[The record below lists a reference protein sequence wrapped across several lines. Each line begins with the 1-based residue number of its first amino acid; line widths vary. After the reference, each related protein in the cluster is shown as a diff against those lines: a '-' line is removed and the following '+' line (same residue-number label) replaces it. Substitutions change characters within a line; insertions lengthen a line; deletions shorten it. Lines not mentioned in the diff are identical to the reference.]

1 MKQKSDTASI
11 FFFHTKIPEPV
22 TRRQETASA
31 SFVSLYPMKTR
42 LLFLLLG
49 SSAFAADPNVKPD
62 AVAGNEAVKK
72 IMETRPGRGVM
83 RDDTPPTPPEEA
95 LKKFKTRSDVVID
108 LMAAEPV
115 VEQPLY
121 VSWDSKGRMWVVQYR
136 QYQFPAG
143 LKIISYDQHLRAKFD
158 NVPLPPPRGEK
169 GADKITVFEDT
180 DGDGF
185 FDKHEDVIT
194 GLNIASAAL
203 HGMGRIWVLNPPYLL
218 SYADADF
225 DAKPDSDTPEV
236 ELSGFGLEDTHSVAT
251 NLQWGMDGWLYGANG
266 STTTGNVSSAYTKN
280 VKWEGQCIW
289 RYHPKK
295 KTFEIYAEG
304 GGNTFSLDFD
314 SKGRLFSGTNGATR
328 GMHYE
333 QGSYGIKG
341 WGKHGPLTNPYA
353 FGWFEHMQH
362 QGDNKRFPQAFT
374 VYEGGLLGSA
384 YEGKII
390 APNALQNLVY
400 VSERI
405 ADGSTF
411 RTKDEENLLSTP
423 DRWFRPVWAG
433 VGPDG
438 GFYMADWYDTRLSH
452 VSPIDDWHKTS
463 GRIYRVRP
471 AAGAPKLKPFDL
483 SKASGDELLSYLSH
497 PNEWFRKQAVLE
509 IGWRNLQ
516 DLVPALKKMAIND
529 KEPHALEAVWAL
541 DGLHALP
548 LEGCLELLSH
558 SGDAYVRRWAFKAIG
573 EGDWDGTNPS
583 LEIAEWVKEEKNIE
597 VRAQILATAKR
608 LPVQPALQL
617 LWAGDTED
625 ASGHL
630 PLLAWWALESKA
642 EKERAA
648 VFAFLKSDTAFLKTS
663 LFRDNLA
670 EKLSKRYALAGGE
683 ENFQSCADLLAL
695 TNDEALRGKFIAGI
709 ASAFEGAEMPK
720 LPESLTKALND
731 YMAKQSG
738 GDLTLALRSG
748 SADALKSALKLLE
761 DKKASNTARIG
772 IAKTL
777 AELGKQEAVMPV
789 VNILKATNPPGLK
802 RGILQAAA
810 KFDDKRIPEALLLGW
825 EGQIA
830 GDKALR
836 EDALRVMAGRKE
848 WAQILVSFVN
858 EWKVPTKHFTVDIVR
873 QLSLHKDPEIDAAI
887 DKHWKGLL
895 ATGPTPEKKKES
907 ERIKAVLKTGL
918 GDADKGKVQF
928 MGRCFICHKLFGE
941 GGQIG
946 PELTGYDRSN
956 ADFWLD
962 NLFMPSMEIREGF
975 GAYIVKTKSGQILTG
990 LMDAQ
995 DAKGIVIKD
1004 MANNKTALKQTDIE
1018 SMTASPIS
1026 LMPEGLTT
1034 GMSDADLKDFFAYL
1048 MKK

>member
-1 MKQKSDTASI
+1 MLRVPFVLFVLSVPAFAQNVKSD
-11 FFFHTKIPEPV
+11 
-22 TRRQETASA
+22 
-31 SFVSLYPMKTR
+31 
-42 LLFLLLG
+42 
-49 SSAFAADPNVKPD
+49 D
-62 AVAGNEAVKK
+62 VAGNEAVRK
-72 IMETRPGRGVM
+72 IIETRPGRGVM
-83 RDDTPPTPPEEA
+83 RDDTPPTPAAEA
-95 LKKFKTRSDVVID
+95 VKKFKLRSDVAID
-108 LMAAEPV
+108 LMASEPV

-121 VSWDSKGRMWVVQYR
+121 VSWDSKGRMWVTMYR

-143 LKIISYDQHLRAKFD
+143 LKIVSYDQHLRAKFD
-158 NVPLPPPRGEK
+158 KVPLPPPRGEK

-218 SYADADF
+218 SYPDADF
-225 DAKPDSDTPEV
+225 DAKPDGDPEV

-251 NLQWGMDGWLYGANG
+251 SLQWGMDGWLYGANG
-266 STTTGNVSSAYTKN
+266 STTTGNVSSANTKN

-353 FGWFEHMQH
+353 FGWFEHMKH
-362 QGDNKRFPQAFT
+362 EGDNKRFPQAFT
-374 VYEGGLLGSA
+374 IYEGGLLGSA

-390 APNALQNLVY
+390 APNALHNLVY
-400 VSERI
+400 VSERLP
-405 ADGSTF
+405 DGSTF
-411 RTKDEENLLSTP
+411 RTKDEEQLITTP

-452 VSPIDDWHKTS
+452 VSPVDDWHKTS

-471 AAGAPKLKPFDL
+471 SSGAPKLKPFDL
-483 SKASGDELLSYLSH
+483 SKASGEELLGYLNH
-497 PNEWFRKQAVLE
+497 ANEWFRKQAVLE
-509 IGWRNLQ
+509 IGWRSMKELQ
-516 DLVPALKKMAIND
+516 KPLLEAFRKDGTPNALESIW
-529 KEPHALEAVWAL
+529 ALEAIANDEARKGGDNDL
-541 DGLHALP
+541 MS
-548 LEGCLELLSH
+548 ELMVRGSVH
-558 SGDAYVRRWAFKAIG
+558 PDIYVRRWIAKMIG
-573 EGDWDGTNPS
+573 ESETPQGGKANYALTLLVQNS
-583 LEIAEWVKEEKNIE
+583 KEHE
-597 VRAQILATAKR
+597 VRAQLLASAKR
-608 LPVQPALQL
+608 MSAKLSLPL
-617 LWAGDTED
+617 LKVGDAED
-625 ASGHL
+625 ISGHL

-642 EKERAA
+642 EKEREA
-648 VFAFLKSDTAFLKTS
+648 VFTFLKADPAFLQTK
-663 LFRDNLA
+663 LFREHLA
-670 EKLSKRYALAGGE
+670 EKLAKRYALAGGE
-683 ENFQSCADLLAL
+683 ENLNSCADLLAL
-695 TNDEALRGKFIAGI
+695 TNDETLRSKFIAGI

-748 SADALKSALKLLE
+748 NADALKNALKLLA
-761 DKKASNTARIG
+761 DAKATNTARIA

-777 AELGKQEAVMPV
+777 AELGKQEAVMPMV
-789 VNILKATNPPGLK
+789 AILKSSAAPSLK
-802 RGILQAAA
+802 RGMLQAAA
-810 KFDDKRIPEALLLGW
+810 KFDDKRLPEALLLGW

-848 WAQILVSFVN
+848 WAQILISFVN
-858 EWKVPTKHFTVDIVR
+858 EWKVPAKHFTIDIVR
-873 QLSLHKDPEIDAAI
+873 QLSLHKDAEIDAAI
-887 DKHWKGLL
+887 EKHWKGLL
-895 ATGPTPEKKKES
+895 ATGPTPEKKKEA

-918 GDADKGKVQF
+918 GDADKGKLQF
-928 MGRCFICHKLFGE
+928 TARCAVCHSLFGE
-941 GGQIG
+941 GGKIG

-962 NLFMPSMEIREGF
+962 NLFTPSLEIREGF
-975 GAYIVKTKSGQILTG
+975 GTYNVTTKGGQILTG

-995 DAKGIVIKD
+995 DAQGIILKD
-1004 MANNKTALKQTDIE
+1004 LAGNKTAIKQADIE
-1018 SMTASPIS
+1018 KLEASPIS
-1026 LMPEGLTT
+1026 LMPEGMTA

-1048 MKK
+1048 MRK

>member
-1 MKQKSDTASI
+1 MRS
-11 FFFHTKIPEPV
+11 
-22 TRRQETASA
+22 
-31 SFVSLYPMKTR
+31 
-42 LLFLLLG
+42 LLLTLCPLLSALG
-49 SSAFAADPNVKPD
+49 SIHAQNVQPD

-83 RDDTPPTPPEEA
+83 RDDTPPTPAAEA
-95 LKKFKTRSDVVID
+95 VKKFKLRSDVAID
-108 LMAAEPV
+108 LMASESV

-121 VSWDSKGRMWVVQYR
+121 VSWDSKGRMWVTMYR

-143 LKIISYDQHLRAKFD
+143 LKIVSYDQHLRAKFD
-158 NVPLPPPRGEK
+158 KVPLPPPRGEK

-218 SYADADF
+218 SYPDADF
-225 DAKPDSDTPEV
+225 DAKPDGDPEV

-251 NLQWGMDGWLYGANG
+251 SLQWGMDGWLYGANG
-266 STTTGNVSSAYTKN
+266 STTTGNVSSANTKN

-314 SKGRLFSGTNGATR
+314 SKGRVFSGTNGATR

-353 FGWFEHMQH
+353 FGWFEHMKH
-362 QGDNKRFPQAFT
+362 EGDNKRFPQAFT

-390 APNALQNLVY
+390 APNALHNLVY
-400 VSERI
+400 VSERLP
-405 ADGSTF
+405 DGSTF
-411 RTKDEENLLSTP
+411 RTKDEEQLMTTT

-452 VSPIDDWHKTS
+452 VSPVDDWHKTS

-471 AAGAPKLKPFDL
+471 ASGAPKLKPFDL
-483 SKASGDELLSYLSH
+483 SKASGEELLGYLSH
-497 PNEWFRKQAVLE
+497 SNEWFRKQAVLE

-516 DLVPALKKMAIND
+516 ELAPKLSQSLGSLESLWSLDALGAVKELPITSND
-529 KEPHALEAVWAL
+529 P
-541 DGLHALP
+541 
-548 LEGCLELLSH
+548 
-558 SGDAYVRRWAFKAIG
+558 YMRRWAVRMIG
-573 EGDWDGTNPS
+573 EGHLGNADS
-583 LEIAEWVKEEKNIE
+583 LVRLARKEKHPE
-597 VRAQILATAKR
+597 VRAQILASAKR
-608 LPVQPALQL
+608 LPANTALPL
-617 LWAGDTED
+617 LWSGDAED
-625 ASGHL
+625 GSGHL
-630 PLLAWWALESKA
+630 PLLAWWALEAKA
-642 EKERAA
+642 EKERET
-648 VFAFLKSDTAFLKTS
+648 VFAFLKADTAFLATK
-663 LFRDNLA
+663 LFRDHLA
-670 EKLSKRYALAGGE
+670 EKLAKRYAMAGGE
-683 ENFQSCADLLAL
+683 ENFNSCADLLAL
-695 TNDEALRGKFIAGI
+695 TNDETLRGKFIAGI

-720 LPESLTKALND
+720 LPDSLTKALND

-738 GDLTLALRSG
+738 SDLTLALRSG
-748 SADALKSALKLLE
+748 NAEALKNALKLLS
-761 DKKASNTARIG
+761 DAKATNTARIA

-777 AELGKQEAVMPV
+777 AELGKQEAVMPMV
-789 VNILKATNPPGLK
+789 ALLKSSAAPSLK
-802 RGILQAAA
+802 RGMLQAAA
-810 KFDDKRIPEALLLGW
+810 KFDDKRLPEALLLGW

-830 GDKALR
+830 GDRALR

-848 WAQILVSFVN
+848 WAQILMNFVN
-858 EWKVPTKHFTVDIVR
+858 EWKVPAKHFTIDIVR
-873 QLSLHKDPEIDAAI
+873 QLSLHKDVEIDASI
-887 DKHWKGLL
+887 EKHWKGLL
-895 ATGPTPEKKKES
+895 ATGPTPEKKKEA
-907 ERIKAVLKTGL
+907 ERIKAVIKTGL
-918 GDADKGKVQF
+918 GDAEKGKLQF
-928 MGRCFICHKLFGE
+928 TARCAICHKLFGE
-941 GGQIG
+941 GGAIG
-946 PELTGYDRSN
+946 PELTGYDRTN

-962 NLFMPSMEIREGF
+962 NLFTPSLEIREGF
-975 GAYIVKTKSGQILTG
+975 GAYIVKTKGGQILSG

-995 DAKGIVIKD
+995 DANGIVIKD
-1004 MANNKTALKQTDIE
+1004 MAGNKTAIKQADIE
-1018 SMTASPIS
+1018 KLEASPIS
-1026 LMPEGLTT
+1026 LMPEGMTA
-1034 GMSDADLKDFFAYL
+1034 GISDADLKDFFAYL
-1048 MKK
+1048 MRK

>member
-1 MKQKSDTASI
+1 M
-11 FFFHTKIPEPV
+11 
-22 TRRQETASA
+22 R
-31 SFVSLYPMKTR
+31 SLLPI
-42 LLFLLLG
+42 LGLLG
-49 SSAFAADPNVKPD
+49 ALPALAVDPNVKPD
-62 AVAGNEAVKK
+62 DVAGNDAVKK
-72 IMETRPGRGVM
+72 IMETRAGRGVM
-83 RDDTPPTPPEEA
+83 RDDTPPTPPLEA
-95 LKKFKTRSDVVID
+95 VKKFKVRSDVTVD
-108 LMAAEPV
+108 LMGYEPV

-121 VSWDSKGRMWVVQYR
+121 ASWDSRGRMWVTMYR

-143 LKIISYDQHLRAKFD
+143 LKIVSYDQHLRAKFD
-158 NVPLPPPRGEK
+158 KVPLPPPRGEK
-169 GADKITVFEDT
+169 GADKITIFEDT

-225 DAKPDSDTPEV
+225 DAKPDNDMPEV

-251 NLQWGMDGWLYGANG
+251 SLMWGMDGWLYGANG
-266 STTTGNVSSAYTKN
+266 STTTGNVSSANTKN

-304 GGNTFSLDFD
+304 GGNTFSLDID

-353 FGWFEHMQH
+353 FGWFEHMRH
-362 QGDNKRFPQAFT
+362 EGDNKRFPQAFT

-384 YEGKII
+384 YEGRII

-400 VSERI
+400 VSERQP
-405 ADGSTF
+405 DGSTW
-411 RTKDEENLLSTP
+411 RTKDEENLMSTT

-438 GFYMADWYDTRLSH
+438 GFYMTDWYDTRLSH
-452 VSPIDDWHKTS
+452 VSPVDDWHKTS

-471 AAGAPKLKPFDL
+471 SSGAPKLKPFDL
-483 SKASGDELLSYLSH
+483 SKASGDELLGYLTH
-497 PNEWFRKQAVLE
+497 VNEWFRKQAVLE
-509 IGWRNLQ
+509 IGWRNLT
-516 DLVPALKKMAIND
+516 DLMPKLKAMPMTMD
-529 KEPHALEAVWAL
+529 TLWAL
-541 DGLHALP
+541 DALGAMDKPP
-548 LEGCLELLSH
+548 LPINNS
-558 SGDAYVRRWAFKAIG
+558 DPYIRRWAWKMAG
-573 EGDWDGTNPS
+573 EKVILPPLGDEKH
-583 LEIAEWVKEEKNIE
+583 LEVC
-597 VRAQILATAKR
+597 AQILATSKR
-608 LPVQPALQL
+608 LPSAGALFL
-617 LWAGDTED
+617 LRAGDIED
-625 ASGHL
+625 ESGHL
-630 PLLAWWALESKA
+630 PLLAWWALEAKA
-642 EKERAA
+642 EKEREA
-648 VFAFLKSDTAFLKTS
+648 VFTFLKADPEFLKTK
-663 LFRDNLA
+663 LFREHLA
-670 EKLSKRYALAGGE
+670 EKLAKRYALAGGE
-683 ENFQSCADLLAL
+683 ENFQSCADLLSL
-695 TNDEALRGKFIAGI
+695 TKNEELSGRFIAGI

-720 LPESLTKALND
+720 LPEALTKALND

-748 SADALKSALKLLE
+748 NEDALKKALKLLD
-761 DKKASNTARIG
+761 DKKATNTARIG

-777 AELGKQEAVMPV
+777 AELGKKEAVMPMV
-789 VNILKATNPPGLK
+789 GILKSTNPPTLK
-802 RGILQAAA
+802 RGILQAAG

-825 EGQIA
+825 EAQIA

-858 EWKVPTKHFTVDIVR
+858 EWKVPVKHFTVDIVR
-873 QLSLHKDPEIDAAI
+873 QLSQHKDPEIDAAI
-887 DKHWKGLL
+887 EKHWRGLL
-895 ATGPTPEKKKES
+895 VTGPTPEKKKEA
-907 ERIKAVLKTGL
+907 ERIKAVIKTGL
-918 GDADKGKVQF
+918 GDAAKGKIQF
-928 MGRCFICHKLFGE
+928 TARCAICHVLFAE
-941 GGQIG
+941 GGKIG
-946 PELTGYDRSN
+946 PDLTGYDRAN

-962 NLFMPSMEIREGF
+962 NLFTPSLEIREGF
-975 GAYIVKTKSGQILTG
+975 GAYIVKTKSGQILMG

-995 DAKGIVIKD
+995 DASGIVIKD
-1004 MANNKTALKQTDIE
+1004 MAGNKTAIKQADIE
-1018 SMTASPIS
+1018 KLEASPIS

-1034 GMSDADLKDFFAYL
+1034 GMSDADLKDFFGYL

>member
-1 MKQKSDTASI
+1 MRS
-11 FFFHTKIPEPV
+11 
-22 TRRQETASA
+22 
-31 SFVSLYPMKTR
+31 
-42 LLFLLLG
+42 LLLTLCPLLSALG
-49 SSAFAADPNVKPD
+49 SIHAQNVQPD

-83 RDDTPPTPPEEA
+83 RDDTPPTPAAEA
-95 LKKFKTRSDVVID
+95 VKKFKLRSDVAID
-108 LMAAEPV
+108 LMASESV

-121 VSWDSKGRMWVVQYR
+121 VSWDSKGRMWVTMYR

-143 LKIISYDQHLRAKFD
+143 LKIVSYDQHLRAKFD
-158 NVPLPPPRGEK
+158 KVPLPPPRGEK

-218 SYADADF
+218 SYPDADF
-225 DAKPDSDTPEV
+225 DAKPDGDPEV

-251 NLQWGMDGWLYGANG
+251 SLQWGMDGWLYGANG
-266 STTTGNVSSAYTKN
+266 STTTGNVSSANTKN

-314 SKGRLFSGTNGATR
+314 SKGRVFSGTNGATR

-353 FGWFEHMQH
+353 FGWFEHMKH
-362 QGDNKRFPQAFT
+362 EGDNKRFPQAFT

-390 APNALQNLVY
+390 APNALHNLVY
-400 VSERI
+400 VSERLP
-405 ADGSTF
+405 DGSTF
-411 RTKDEENLLSTP
+411 RTKDEEQLMTTT

-452 VSPIDDWHKTS
+452 VSPVDDWHKTS

-471 AAGAPKLKPFDL
+471 ASGAPKLKPFDL
-483 SKASGDELLSYLSH
+483 SKASGEELLGYLSH
-497 PNEWFRKQAVLE
+497 SNEWFRKQAVLE

-516 DLVPALKKMAIND
+516 ELAPKLSQSLGSLESLWSLDALGAVKELPITSND
-529 KEPHALEAVWAL
+529 P
-541 DGLHALP
+541 
-548 LEGCLELLSH
+548 
-558 SGDAYVRRWAFKAIG
+558 YMRRWAVRMIG
-573 EGDWDGTNPS
+573 EGHLGNADS
-583 LEIAEWVKEEKNIE
+583 LVRLARKEKHPE
-597 VRAQILATAKR
+597 VRAQILASAKR
-608 LPVQPALQL
+608 LPANTALPL
-617 LWAGDTED
+617 LWSGDAED
-625 ASGHL
+625 GSGHL
-630 PLLAWWALESKA
+630 PLLAWWALEAKA
-642 EKERAA
+642 EKERET
-648 VFAFLKSDTAFLKTS
+648 VFAFLKADTAFLATK
-663 LFRDNLA
+663 LFRDHLA
-670 EKLSKRYALAGGE
+670 EKLAKRYAMAGGE
-683 ENFQSCADLLAL
+683 ENFNSCADLLAL
-695 TNDEALRGKFIAGI
+695 TNDETLRGKFIAGI

-720 LPESLTKALND
+720 LPDSLTKALND

-738 GDLTLALRSG
+738 SDLTLALRSG
-748 SADALKSALKLLE
+748 NAEALKNALKLLS
-761 DKKASNTARIG
+761 DAKATNTARIA

-777 AELGKQEAVMPV
+777 AELGKQEAVMPMV
-789 VNILKATNPPGLK
+789 ALLKSSAAPSLK
-802 RGILQAAA
+802 RGMLQAAA
-810 KFDDKRIPEALLLGW
+810 KFDDKRLPEALLLGW

-830 GDKALR
+830 GDRALR

-848 WAQILVSFVN
+848 WAQFLMNFVN
-858 EWKVPTKHFTVDIVR
+858 EWKVPAKHFTIDIVR
-873 QLSLHKDPEIDAAI
+873 QLSLHKDVEIDASI
-887 DKHWKGLL
+887 EKHWKGLL
-895 ATGPTPEKKKES
+895 ATGPTPEKKKEA
-907 ERIKAVLKTGL
+907 ERIKAVIKTGL
-918 GDADKGKVQF
+918 GDAEKGKLQF
-928 MGRCFICHKLFGE
+928 TARCAICHKLFGE
-941 GGQIG
+941 GGAIG
-946 PELTGYDRSN
+946 PELTGYDRTN

-962 NLFMPSMEIREGF
+962 NLFTPSLEIREGF
-975 GAYIVKTKSGQILTG
+975 GAYIVKTKGGQILSG

-995 DAKGIVIKD
+995 DANGIVIKD
-1004 MANNKTALKQTDIE
+1004 MAGNKTAIKQADIE
-1018 SMTASPIS
+1018 KLEASPIS
-1026 LMPEGLTT
+1026 LMPEGMTA
-1034 GMSDADLKDFFAYL
+1034 GISDADLKDFFAYL
-1048 MKK
+1048 MRK

>member
-1 MKQKSDTASI
+1 MDSLPPFVLYA
-11 FFFHTKIPEPV
+11 V
-22 TRRQETASA
+22 MRRALFVLFALSTLPASA
-31 SFVSLYPMKTR
+31 QT
-42 LLFLLLG
+42 
-49 SSAFAADPNVKPD
+49 D
-62 AVAGNEAVKK
+62 VAGNEAVRK
-72 IMETRPGRGVM
+72 IIETRPGRGVM
-83 RDDTPPTPPEEA
+83 RDDTPPTAPQDA
-95 LKKFKTRSDVVID
+95 VKLFKTRSDVSID
-108 LMAAEPV
+108 LMAFEPD

-121 VSWDSKGRMWVVQYR
+121 VSWDSKGRMWVTQYR

-158 NVPLPPPRGEK
+158 KVPLPPPRGEK

-218 SYADADF
+218 SYPDADF
-225 DAKPDSDTPEV
+225 DAKPDGDPEV

-251 NLQWGMDGWLYGANG
+251 SLQWGMDGWLYGANG
-266 STTTGNVSSAYTKN
+266 STTTGNVSSANTKN

-353 FGWFEHMQH
+353 FGWFEHMRH
-362 QGDNKRFPQAFT
+362 EGDNKRFPQAFT
-374 VYEGGLLGSA
+374 IYEGGLLGSA

-390 APNALQNLVY
+390 APNALHNLVY
-400 VSERI
+400 VSERLP
-405 ADGSTF
+405 DGSTF
-411 RTKDEENLLSTP
+411 RTKDEEQLITNP

-452 VSPIDDWHKTS
+452 VSPVDDWHKTS

-471 AAGAPKLKPFDL
+471 ASGAPNLKPFDF
-483 SKASGDELLSYLSH
+483 SKASGEELLGYLSH
-497 PNEWFRKQAVLE
+497 QNEWFRKQAIHE
-509 IGWRNLQ
+509 IAWRNMTE
-516 DLVPALKKMAIND
+516 LVPKLKAM
-529 KEPHALEAVWAL
+529 PLTLETLWAL
-541 DGLHALP
+541 DALNAVEALP
-548 LEGCLELLSH
+548 INH
-558 SGDAYVRRWAFKAIG
+558 SDPYIRRWAWKMAG
-573 EGDWDGTNPS
+573 EKQILPPLG
-583 LEIAEWVKEEKNIE
+583 EEKHLE
-597 VRAQILATAKR
+597 VCAQILASAKK
-608 LPVQPALQL
+608 LPSEGALHL
-617 LWAGDTED
+617 LWAGDIQDE
-625 ASGHL
+625 SGHL
-630 PLLAWWALESKA
+630 PLLAWWALEAKA
-642 EKERAA
+642 EKERDT
-648 VFAFLKSDTAFLKTS
+648 VFKYFKADPAFLQTK
-663 LFRDNLA
+663 LFRDHLA
-670 EKLSKRYALAGGE
+670 EKLAKRYALAGGE
-683 ENFQSCADLLAL
+683 ENLNSCADLLAL
-695 TNDEALRGKFIAGI
+695 TNDETLRGKFIAGI

-720 LPESLTKALND
+720 LPDSLTKVLND

-748 SADALKSALKLLE
+748 NADALKKALKLLA
-761 DKKASNTARIG
+761 DTKATNTARIA

-777 AELGKQEAVMPV
+777 AELGKQEAVMPMV
-789 VNILKATNPPGLK
+789 AILKATNPPSLK

-836 EDALRVMAGRKE
+836 EDALRVLAGRKE

-858 EWKVPTKHFTVDIVR
+858 DWKVPVKHFTIDIVR
-873 QLSLHKDPEIDAAI
+873 QLSLHKDADIDAAI
-887 DKHWKGLL
+887 ENHWRGLL
-895 ATGPTPEKKKES
+895 VTGPTPEKKKEA
-907 ERIKAVLKTGL
+907 ERIKAVIKTGL
-918 GDADKGKVQF
+918 GDVAKGKIQF
-928 MGRCFICHKLFGE
+928 MARCAICHKLFDE

-946 PELTGYDRSN
+946 PDLTGYDRAN
-956 ADFWLD
+956 PDFWLD
-962 NLFMPSMEIREGF
+962 NMFTPSLEIREGF
-975 GAYIVKTKSGQILTG
+975 GAYIVKTKGGQILTG

-995 DAKGIVIKD
+995 DANGIVIKD
-1004 MANNKTALKQTDIE
+1004 MANNKTAVKQADIE
-1018 SMTASPIS
+1018 KMEASPIS

>member
-1 MKQKSDTASI
+1 
-11 FFFHTKIPEPV
+11 
-22 TRRQETASA
+22 
-31 SFVSLYPMKTR
+31 MKTR
-42 LLFLLLG
+42 FLFLLLG
-49 SSAFAADPNVKPD
+49 SSALAADPNVKPD

-72 IMETRPGRGVM
+72 IMETRAGRGVM

-121 VSWDSKGRMWVVQYR
+121 VSWDSKGRMWVTQYR

-158 NVPLPPPRGEK
+158 KVPLPPPRGEK

-266 STTTGNVSSAYTKN
+266 STTTGNVSSANTKN

-390 APNALQNLVY
+390 APNALHNLVY
-400 VSERI
+400 LSERI

-483 SKASGDELLSYLSH
+483 SKASGEELLGYLSH

-509 IGWRNLQ
+509 IGWRGLKELEPKLFDFLIKNDKDPKALEMLWAWDSLRQ
-516 DLVPALKKMAIND
+516 NGHSVIPIEPGVFQALKHD
-529 KEPHALEAVWAL
+529 DP
-541 DGLHALP
+541 
-548 LEGCLELLSH
+548 
-558 SGDAYVRRWAFKAIG
+558 YVRRWAVKMIG
-573 EGDWDGTNPS
+573 EGVTGAMGEA
-583 LEIAEWVKEEKNIE
+583 LFELVRKEDSIE
-597 VRAQILATAKR
+597 VKAQMLASAKR
-608 LPVQPALQL
+608 LSAEVGLPL
-617 LWAGDTED
+617 LWVVND
-625 ASGHL
+625 AKSMADEHL
-630 PLLAWWALESKA
+630 LLLAWWALESKA

-648 VFAFLKSDTAFLKTS
+648 VFSFLRDFKFSMKVKQRVGFAES
-663 LFRDNLA
+663 ALFRDNLA
-670 EKLSKRYALAGGE
+670 EKLAKRYALAGGE

-695 TNDEALRGKFIAGI
+695 TNDDALRGKFIAGI

-761 DKKASNTARIG
+761 DKKASSTARIA

-777 AELGKQEAVMPV
+777 AELGKQEAVMPM

-918 GDADKGKVQF
+918 GNAEKGKIQF
-928 MGRCFICHKLFGE
+928 MARCVICHKLFGE

-975 GAYIVKTKSGQILTG
+975 GAYIVKTKGGQILTG

>member
-1 MKQKSDTASI
+1 MKS
-11 FFFHTKIPEPV
+11 
-22 TRRQETASA
+22 
-31 SFVSLYPMKTR
+31 R
-42 LLFLLLG
+42 LLFLALG
-49 SSAFAADPNVKPD
+49 TSALAADPNPKAD
-62 AVAGNEAVKK
+62 DIAGNEAVKK

-83 RDDTPPTPPEEA
+83 RDDTPPTPAAEA
-95 LKKFKTRSDVVID
+95 VKKFKLRSDVAID
-108 LMAAEPV
+108 LMASEPD

-121 VSWDSKGRMWVVQYR
+121 VSWDSKGRMWVTMYR

-143 LKIISYDQHLRAKFD
+143 LKIVSYDQHLRAKFD
-158 NVPLPPPRGEK
+158 KVPLPPPRGEK

-218 SYADADF
+218 SYPDADF
-225 DAKPDSDTPEV
+225 DAKPDGDPEV

-251 NLQWGMDGWLYGANG
+251 SLQWGMDGWLYGANG
-266 STTTGNVSSAYTKN
+266 STTTGNVSSANTKN

-353 FGWFEHMQH
+353 FGWFEHMKH
-362 QGDNKRFPQAFT
+362 EGDNKRFPQAFT

-390 APNALQNLVY
+390 APNALHNLVY
-400 VSERI
+400 VSERLP
-405 ADGSTF
+405 DGSTF
-411 RTKDEENLLSTP
+411 RTKDEEQLITTP

-438 GFYMADWYDTRLSH
+438 GFYIADWYDTRLSH
-452 VSPIDDWHKTS
+452 VSPVDDWHKTS

-483 SKASGDELLSYLSH
+483 SKASDEELIGYLSH
-497 PNEWFRKQAVLE
+497 QNEWFRKQAVLE
-509 IGWRNLQ
+509 IAWRKQ
-516 DLVPALKKMAIND
+516 ADLAPKLSEMLAG
-529 KEPHALEAVWAL
+529 PHGLEALWAL
-541 DGLHALP
+541 DMLDEAVDRENKVVREHAYGAQGRAFNSKDPYL
-548 LEGCLELLSH
+548 
-558 SGDAYVRRWAFKAIG
+558 RRWAVKMAG
-573 EGDWDGTNPS
+573 ELGPS
-583 LEIAEWVKEEKNIE
+583 WLVLSALNSMRHETHSE
-597 VRAQILATAKR
+597 VRAQILATAKK
-608 LPVQPALQL
+608 LPAAVALPL
-617 LWAGDTED
+617 LWSGDSED
-625 ASGHL
+625 ESGHL
-630 PLLAWWALESKA
+630 PLLAWWTLESKA
-642 EKERAA
+642 EKEREA
-648 VFAFLKSDTAFLKTS
+648 VFDFLKSDKDFLKTK
-663 LFRDNLA
+663 LFRDHLA
-670 EKLSKRYALAGGE
+670 EKLAKRYALAGGE
-683 ENFQSCADLLAL
+683 ENLNSCADLLSLSA
-695 TNDEALRGKFIAGI
+695 DEGIRAPVVRGI

-720 LPESLTKALND
+720 LPDSLTKALND

-738 GDLTLALRSG
+738 GDLTLALRG
-748 SADALKSALKLLE
+748 GNADALAKALKLLS
-761 DKKASNTARIG
+761 DAKATNTARIA

-777 AELGKQEAVMPV
+777 AELGKQEAVMPMV
-789 VNILKATNPPGLK
+789 AVLKSSAAPSLK

-810 KFDDKRIPEALLLGW
+810 KFDDKRLPEALLLGW

-848 WAQILVSFVN
+848 WAQILMNFVN
-858 EWKVPTKHFTVDIVR
+858 EWKVPAKHFTIDIVR
-873 QLSLHKDPEIDAAI
+873 QLSLHKETDIDASI
-887 DKHWKGLL
+887 EKHWKGLL
-895 ATGPTPEKKKES
+895 ATGPTPEKKREA
-907 ERIKAVLKTGL
+907 ERIKSVIKTGL
-918 GDADKGKVQF
+918 GDAEKGKVQF
-928 MGRCFICHKLFGE
+928 TARCAICHKLFGE
-941 GGQIG
+941 GGAIG
-946 PELTGYDRSN
+946 PELTGYDRAN
-956 ADFWLD
+956 VDFWLD
-962 NLFMPSMEIREGF
+962 NLFTPSLEIREGF
-975 GAYIVKTKSGQILTG
+975 GAYIVKTKGGQIITG

-995 DAKGIVIKD
+995 DANGIVIKD
-1004 MANNKTALKQTDIE
+1004 MANNKTAVKQADIE
-1018 SMTASPIS
+1018 KMEASPIS
-1026 LMPEGLTT
+1026 LMPEGLTA
-1034 GMSDADLKDFFAYL
+1034 GMSDVDLKDFFAYL

>member
-1 MKQKSDTASI
+1 
-11 FFFHTKIPEPV
+11 
-22 TRRQETASA
+22 
-31 SFVSLYPMKTR
+31 MKTR
-42 LLFLLLG
+42 LLLLLLG
-49 SSAFAADPNVKPD
+49 SSALAADSNVKPD
-62 AVAGNEAVKK
+62 DVAGNEAVKK
-72 IMETRPGRGVM
+72 IMETRAGRGVM

-95 LKKFKTRSDVVID
+95 VKKFKTRSDVVID
-108 LMAAEPV
+108 LMASEPV

-121 VSWDSKGRMWVVQYR
+121 ASWDSKGRMWVVQYR

-158 NVPLPPPRGEK
+158 KVPLPPPRGVK

-266 STTTGNVSSAYTKN
+266 STTTGNVSSANTKN

-289 RYHPKK
+289 RYHPLK

-304 GGNTFSLDFD
+304 GGNTFSLDID
-314 SKGRLFSGTNGATR
+314 SKGRLFSGTNGASR

-405 ADGSTF
+405 PDGSTF

-438 GFYMADWYDTRLSH
+438 GFYMCDWYDTRLSH

-483 SKASGDELLSYLSH
+483 SKASPDDLLGYLNH
-497 PNEWFRKQAVLE
+497 PNEWFRKQAIHEIEWRHLTELGPKLKALPQTLE
-509 IGWRNLQ
+509 TL
-516 DLVPALKKMAIND
+516 
-529 KEPHALEAVWAL
+529 WAL
-541 DGLHALP
+541 DALGLADDLP
-548 LEGCLELLSH
+548 FTS
-558 SGDAYVRRWAFKAIG
+558 SDPYIRRWCVKMVG
-573 EGDWDGTNPS
+573 EGNKSTDALLKMAKTEQHP
-583 LEIAEWVKEEKNIE
+583 E
-597 VRAQILATAKR
+597 VRAQILATAKK
-608 LPVQPALQL
+608 LPAQYALPL
-617 LWAGDTED
+617 LWSGDAED
-625 ASGHL
+625 ISGHL

-642 EKERAA
+642 EKERSA
-648 VFAFLKSDTAFLKTS
+648 VFAFLKSDTALLKTT

-670 EKLSKRYALAGGE
+670 EKLAKRYALAGGE

-695 TNDEALRGKFIAGI
+695 TNDDALRGKFIAGI

-748 SADALKSALKLLE
+748 SQDALKSALKLLE
-761 DKKASNTARIG
+761 DKKASNTARIA

-777 AELGKQEAVMPV
+777 AELGKQEAVMPM
-789 VNILKATNPPGLK
+789 VNILKSTNPPSLK

-825 EGQIA
+825 EAQIA

-848 WAQILVSFVN
+848 WAEILVSFVN
-858 EWKVPTKHFTVDIVR
+858 DWKVPVKHFTVDIVR
-873 QLSLHKDPEIDAAI
+873 QLSLHKDPVIDAAI
-887 DKHWKGLL
+887 EKHWKGLL

-928 MGRCFICHKLFGE
+928 MGRCAICHKLFGE

-975 GAYIVKTKSGQILTG
+975 GAYIVKTKGGQILTG

-1018 SMTASPIS
+1018 SMTASPVS

>member
-1 MKQKSDTASI
+1 MRLQL
-11 FFFHTKIPEPV
+11 
-22 TRRQETASA
+22 SA
-31 SFVSLYPMKTR
+31 
-42 LLFLLLG
+42 LLVLLTF
-49 SSAFAADPNVKPD
+49 SSQAAPPAD
-62 AVAGNEAVKK
+62 VAGNDAVKK
-72 IMETRPGRGVM
+72 IIETRPGRGVM
-83 RDDTPPTPPEEA
+83 RDDTPPTSPLEA
-95 LKKFKTRSDVVID
+95 VKKFKTRSDVAID
-108 LMAAEPV
+108 LMTSEPD

-121 VSWDSKGRMWVVQYR
+121 ASWDSKGRMWVTMYR

-143 LKIISYDQHLRAKFD
+143 LKIVSYDQHLRAKFD
-158 NVPLPPPRGEK
+158 KVPLPPPRGEK

-218 SYADADF
+218 SYPDADF
-225 DAKPDSDTPEV
+225 DAKPDGDPEV

-266 STTTGNVSSAYTKN
+266 STTTGNVSSANTKN

-353 FGWFEHMQH
+353 LGWFEHMKH
-362 QGDNKRFPQAFT
+362 EGDNKRFPQAFT
-374 VYEGGLLGSA
+374 IYEGGLLGSA

-390 APNALQNLVY
+390 APNALHNLVY
-400 VSERI
+400 VSELI

-411 RTKDEENLLSTP
+411 RTKDEEQLITTT

-452 VSPIDDWHKTS
+452 VSPVDDWHKTS

-483 SKASGDELLSYLSH
+483 SKASGDELLGYLSH
-497 PNEWFRKQAVLE
+497 QNEWFRKQAIHE
-509 IGWRNLQ
+509 IGWRNMT
-516 DLVPALKKMAIND
+516 DLVPKLKAM
-529 KEPHALEAVWAL
+529 PLTLETLWAL
-541 DGLHALP
+541 DALGAAEDKILTKHNDP
-548 LEGCLELLSH
+548 
-558 SGDAYVRRWAFKAIG
+558 YIRRWAWKMAG
-573 EGDWDGTNPS
+573 EKQILPTLG
-583 LEIAEWVKEEKNIE
+583 EEKHLE
-597 VRAQILATAKR
+597 VCAQILASSKK
-608 LPVQPALQL
+608 LPSADALFL
-617 LWAGDTED
+617 LRAGDIDDE
-625 ASGHL
+625 SGHL

-642 EKERAA
+642 EKERET
-648 VFAFLKSDTAFLKTS
+648 VFKYFKSDPAFLQTK
-663 LFRDNLA
+663 LFRDHLA
-670 EKLSKRYALAGGE
+670 EKLAKRYALAGGE
-683 ENFQSCADLLAL
+683 ENLNSCADLLAL

-720 LPESLTKALND
+720 LPDSLTKALND

-748 SADALKSALKLLE
+748 NTDALAKALKLLG
-761 DKKASNTARIG
+761 DAKATNTARIA

-777 AELGKQEAVMPV
+777 AELGKQEAVMPMAA
-789 VNILKATNPPGLK
+789 ILKSSAAPSLK
-802 RGILQAAA
+802 RGMLQASA

-858 EWKVPTKHFTVDIVR
+858 DWKVPVKHFTIDIVR
-873 QLSLHKDPEIDAAI
+873 QLSLHKDADIDAAI
-887 DKHWKGLL
+887 DKHWRGLL
-895 ATGPTPEKKKES
+895 ATGPTPEKKREA

-918 GDADKGKVQF
+918 GDADKGKLQF
-928 MGRCFICHKLFGE
+928 TARCFICHKLFAE

-946 PELTGYDRSN
+946 PELTGYDRAN
-956 ADFWLD
+956 VDFWLD
-962 NLFMPSMEIREGF
+962 NIFTPSLEIREGF

-995 DAKGIVIKD
+995 DTKGIVIKD
-1004 MANNKTALKQTDIE
+1004 MANNKTALKQSDIE
-1018 SMTASPIS
+1018 KMEASPIS
-1026 LMPEGLTT
+1026 LMPEGMLT
-1034 GMSDADLKDFFAYL
+1034 GLSDADLKDFFAYL

>member
-1 MKQKSDTASI
+1 MTGKYLFTPQGFPPA
-11 FFFHTKIPEPV
+11 
-22 TRRQETASA
+22 RRFIAMLRVP
-31 SFVSLYPMKTR
+31 FV
-42 LLFLLLG
+42 LLIL
-49 SSAFAADPNVKPD
+49 SVPAFTQTGP
-62 AVAGNEAVKK
+62 AGNEAVKK

-83 RDDTPPTPPEEA
+83 RDDTPPTSPQEA
-95 LKKFKTRSDVVID
+95 VKLFKTRSDVAID
-108 LMAAEPV
+108 LMAHEPV

-121 VSWDSKGRMWVVQYR
+121 VSWDSKGRMWVTQYR

-143 LKIISYDQHLRAKFD
+143 LKIVSYDQHLRAKFD
-158 NVPLPPPRGEK
+158 KVPLPPPRGEK

-185 FDKHEDVIT
+185 YDKHEDVIT

-218 SYADADF
+218 SYPDADF
-225 DAKPDSDTPEV
+225 DAKPDADPEV

-251 NLQWGMDGWLYGANG
+251 SLQWGMDGWLYGANG
-266 STTTGNVSSAYTKN
+266 STTTGNVSSANTKN

-353 FGWFEHMQH
+353 FGWFEHMKH
-362 QGDNKRFPQAFT
+362 EGDNKRFPQAFT

-390 APNALQNLVY
+390 APNALHNLVY
-400 VSERI
+400 VSERLP
-405 ADGSTF
+405 DGSTF
-411 RTKDEENLLSTP
+411 RTKDEEQLITTT

-452 VSPIDDWHKTS
+452 VSPVDDWHKTS

-471 AAGAPKLKPFDL
+471 ASGAPKLKPFDL
-483 SKASGDELLSYLSH
+483 SKASGEELLSYLSH
-497 PNEWFRKQAVLE
+497 QNEWFRKQAVLE
-509 IGWRNLQ
+509 IGWRGMM
-516 DLVPALKKMAIND
+516 ALKIGSVSKS
-529 KEPHALEAVWAL
+529 
-541 DGLHALP
+541 G
-548 LEGCLELLSH
+548 G
-558 SGDAYVRRWAFKAIG
+558 SGDLERLWIRNMLAEEFPDDRQLQSETDAEIMRAIESRDPYVRRWAAKMIG
-573 EGDWDGTNPS
+573 ERPRSLGTMGA
-583 LEIAEWVKEEKNIE
+583 LKIFREEKHPE
-597 VRAQILATAKR
+597 VCAQILATAKR
-608 LPVQPALQL
+608 LPFSEGYTL
-617 LWAGDTED
+617 LLLADEVD
-625 ASGHL
+625 DPSGHL
-630 PLLAWWALESKA
+630 PLLAWWALESKVDG
-642 EKERAA
+642 ELESI
-648 VFAFLKSDTAFLKTS
+648 FAHLAGNWSLLGSK
-663 LFRDNLA
+663 LFRDHLA
-670 EKLSKRYALAGGE
+670 EKLAKRLALAGGN
-683 ENFQSCADLLAL
+683 ENLTACTRLLAL
-695 TNDEALRGKFIAGI
+695 TNDETLRGKFIAGI

-720 LPESLTKALND
+720 LPDSLTKALND

-748 SADALKSALKLLE
+748 NAEALKNALKLLS
-761 DKKASNTARIG
+761 DTKATNTARIA

-777 AELGKQEAVMPV
+777 AELAKQEAVMPMV
-789 VNILKATNPPGLK
+789 ALLKSSAAPSLK

-810 KFDDKRIPEALLLGW
+810 KFDDKRLPEALLLGW

-848 WAQILVSFVN
+848 WAQILMNFVN
-858 EWKVPTKHFTVDIVR
+858 EWKVPAKHFTIDIVR
-873 QLSLHKDPEIDAAI
+873 QLSLHKDTDIDASI
-887 DKHWKGLL
+887 EKHWKGLL
-895 ATGPTPEKKKES
+895 ATGPTPEKKREA
-907 ERIKAVLKTGL
+907 ERIKAVIKTGL
-918 GDADKGKVQF
+918 GDAQKGKLQF
-928 MGRCFICHKLFGE
+928 TARCAVCHKLFGE
-941 GGQIG
+941 GGAIG
-946 PELTGYDRSN
+946 PELTGYDRTN

-962 NLFMPSMEIREGF
+962 NLFTPSLEIREGF
-975 GAYIVKTKSGQILTG
+975 GTYNVTTKGGQLLTG

-995 DAKGIVIKD
+995 DGQGIVLKD
-1004 MANNKTALKQTDIE
+1004 LAGNKTAIKQSDIE
-1018 SMTASPIS
+1018 KLEASPIS
-1026 LMPEGLTT
+1026 LMPEGLTA

-1048 MKK
+1048 MRK

>member
-1 MKQKSDTASI
+1 MN
-11 FFFHTKIPEPV
+11 P
-22 TRRQETASA
+22 
-31 SFVSLYPMKTR
+31 R
-42 LLFLLLG
+42 LLLLALG
-49 SSAFAADPNVKPD
+49 SAALAADPQVKLD
-62 AVAGNEAVKK
+62 DVAGNEAVKK

-83 RDDTPPTPPEEA
+83 ADDTPPTPAAEA
-95 LKKFKTRSDVVID
+95 VKQFKLRSDVAID
-108 LMAAEPV
+108 LMAAEPD

-121 VSWDSKGRMWVVQYR
+121 VSWDSKGRMWVTMYR

-143 LKIISYDQHLRAKFD
+143 LKIVSYDQHLRAKFD
-158 NVPLPPPRGEK
+158 KVPPPPPRGPK

-218 SYADADF
+218 SYPDADF
-225 DAKPDSDTPEV
+225 DAKPDADPEV

-266 STTTGNVSSAYTKN
+266 STTTGNVSSANTKN

-353 FGWFEHMQH
+353 FGWFEHMRH
-362 QGDNKRFPQAFT
+362 EGDNKRFPQAFT
-374 VYEGGLLGSA
+374 IYEGGLLGSA

-390 APNALQNLVY
+390 APNALHNLVY
-400 VSERI
+400 VSERLP
-405 ADGSTF
+405 DGSTF
-411 RTKDEENLLSTP
+411 RTKDEEQLITTT

-452 VSPIDDWHKTS
+452 VSPVDDWHKTS

-471 AAGAPKLKPFDL
+471 ASGAPKLKPFDL
-483 SKASGDELLSYLSH
+483 SKASGEELLGYLSH

-509 IGWRNLQ
+509 IGWRGMKELRVQ
-516 DLVPALKKMAIND
+516 LVTRSD
-529 KEPHALEAVWAL
+529 DPHPLEKLWAL
-541 DGLHALP
+541 NLLAENNLHDRTITLNAGIAIAQAVRNSDP
-548 LEGCLELLSH
+548 
-558 SGDAYVRRWAFKAIG
+558 YVRRWAVKMIG
-573 EGDWDGTNPS
+573 EQAPS
-583 LEIAEWVKEEKNIE
+583 WGSLSALAMLKEEKHPE
-597 VRAQILATAKR
+597 VRTQILASAKR
-608 LPVQPALQL
+608 LPAGVALPL
-617 LWAGDTED
+617 LWSGEADDE
-625 ASGHL
+625 SGHL

-642 EKERAA
+642 EKEREA
-648 VFAFLKSDTAFLKTS
+648 VFTFLKADPAFLQTK
-663 LFRDNLA
+663 LFHDHLA

-683 ENFQSCADLLAL
+683 ENLNSCADLLAL
-695 TNDEALRGKFIAGI
+695 TNDETLRGKFIAGI
-709 ASAFEGAEMPK
+709 ASAFEGSEMPK
-720 LPESLTKALND
+720 LPDSLTKALTD

-748 SADALKSALKLLE
+748 NADALKKALALLS
-761 DKKASNTARIG
+761 DKNASNTARIA

-777 AELGKQEAVMPV
+777 AELGKQEAVMPMV
-789 VNILKATNPPGLK
+789 GILKATNPPSLK
-802 RGILQAAA
+802 RGMLQAAA

-848 WAQILVSFVN
+848 WAQVLVNFVN
-858 EWKVPTKHFTVDIVR
+858 EWKVPAKHFTIDIVR
-873 QLSLHKDPEIDAAI
+873 QLSLHKDADIDAAI
-887 DKHWKGLL
+887 ERHWKGKL
-895 ATGPTPEKKKES
+895 ATGPSPEKEKEA
-907 ERIKAVLKTGL
+907 ERIKTVLKTGL
-918 GDADKGKVQF
+918 GDAEKGKLQF
-928 MGRCFICHKLFGE
+928 TTRCGICHKLFAD

-946 PELTGYDRSN
+946 PDLTGYDRAN
-956 ADFWLD
+956 PDFWLD
-962 NLFMPSMEIREGF
+962 NLFNPSLEIREGF
-975 GAYIVKTKSGQILTG
+975 GAYIVKTKSGQLLTG
-990 LMDAQ
+990 LIDAQ
-995 DAKGIVIKD
+995 NTNGVTIKD
-1004 MANNKTALKQTDIE
+1004 MANNKTALKQADIE
-1018 SMTASPIS
+1018 SMEASPVS
-1026 LMPEGLTT
+1026 LMPEGLLT
-1034 GMSDADLKDFFAYL
+1034 GMSDDDLKDFFAYL
-1048 MKK
+1048 MKN

>member
-1 MKQKSDTASI
+1 MLRV
-11 FFFHTKIPEPV
+11 P
-22 TRRQETASA
+22 
-31 SFVSLYPMKTR
+31 FV
-42 LLFLLLG
+42 LLAL
-49 SSAFAADPNVKPD
+49 SVSTFAQNVKPD
-62 AVAGNEAVKK
+62 DVAGNEAVKK
-72 IMETRPGRGVM
+72 IMETRAGRGVM
-83 RDDTPPTPPEEA
+83 RDDTPPTPAAEA
-95 LKKFKTRSDVVID
+95 VKKFKLRSDVAID
-108 LMAAEPV
+108 LMASEPD

-121 VSWDSKGRMWVVQYR
+121 VSWDSKGRMWVTMYR

-158 NVPLPPPRGEK
+158 KVPLPPPRGEK

-185 FDKHEDVIT
+185 FDKHKDVIT

-218 SYADADF
+218 SYPDADF
-225 DAKPDSDTPEV
+225 DAKPDGDPEV

-251 NLQWGMDGWLYGANG
+251 SLQWGMDGWLYGANG
-266 STTTGNVSSAYTKN
+266 STTTGNVSSANTKN

-353 FGWFEHMQH
+353 FGWFEHMKH
-362 QGDNKRFPQAFT
+362 EGDNKRFPQAFT
-374 VYEGGLLGSA
+374 IYEGGLLGSA

-390 APNALQNLVY
+390 APNALHNLVY
-400 VSERI
+400 VSERLP
-405 ADGSTF
+405 DGSTF
-411 RTKDEENLLSTP
+411 RTKDEEQLITTP

-452 VSPIDDWHKTS
+452 VSPVDDWHKTS

-471 AAGAPKLKPFDL
+471 ASGAPKLKPFDL
-483 SKASGDELLSYLSH
+483 SKASGEELLGYLSH

-509 IGWRNLQ
+509 IGWRG
-516 DLVPALKKMAIND
+516 M
-529 KEPHALEAVWAL
+529 KELEKPLFEMISSDSNTHALEALWSLNLLYPEHDFDDPSSMGKRQMAVVVAL
-541 DGLHALP
+541 KSKDTYIKRWIAKMAGEEGLSWTSVGIIGKLISDGEP
-548 LEGCLELLSH
+548 
-558 SGDAYVRRWAFKAIG
+558 
-573 EGDWDGTNPS
+573 
-583 LEIAEWVKEEKNIE
+583 E
-597 VRAQILATAKR
+597 VRAQLLASAKR
-608 LPVQPALQL
+608 LPAQL
-617 LWAGDTED
+617 SLNLLKAADTED
-625 ASGHL
+625 ESGHL

-642 EKERAA
+642 EKEREA
-648 VFAFLKSDTAFLKTS
+648 VFAFLKSDADFLKTK
-663 LFRDNLA
+663 LFRDHLA
-670 EKLSKRYALAGGE
+670 EKLAKRYALAGGE
-683 ENFQSCADLLAL
+683 ENLNSCAELLAL
-695 TNDEALRGKFIAGI
+695 TNDETLRSKFIAGI

-748 SADALKSALKLLE
+748 NADALKSALKLLS
-761 DKKASNTARIG
+761 DAKASNTARIA

-777 AELGKQEAVMPV
+777 AELGKQDAVMPMV
-789 VNILKATNPPGLK
+789 AILKSGAAPSLK

-810 KFDDKRIPEALLLGW
+810 KFDDKRLPEALLLGW

-848 WAQILVSFVN
+848 WAQILINFVN
-858 EWKVPTKHFTVDIVR
+858 EWKVPAKHFTIDIVR
-873 QLSLHKDPEIDAAI
+873 QLSLHKDAEIDASI
-887 DKHWKGLL
+887 EKHWKGLL
-895 ATGPTPEKKKES
+895 ATGPTPVKKKEA
-907 ERIKAVLKTGL
+907 ERIKAVIKSGL
-918 GDADKGKVQF
+918 GDAEKGKLQF
-928 MGRCFICHKLFGE
+928 TARCAVCHSLFGE
-941 GGQIG
+941 GGKIG

-962 NLFMPSMEIREGF
+962 NMFTPSLEIREGF
-975 GAYIVKTKSGQILTG
+975 GAYIVKTKGGQMLTG

-995 DAKGIVIKD
+995 DAQGIVLKD
-1004 MANNKTALKQTDIE
+1004 IAGNKTAIKQADIE
-1018 SMTASPIS
+1018 KLEASPIS

-1048 MKK
+1048 MKVAR

>member
-1 MKQKSDTASI
+1 M
-11 FFFHTKIPEPV
+11 
-22 TRRQETASA
+22 RRALSVLFALSALPASA
-31 SFVSLYPMKTR
+31 QT
-42 LLFLLLG
+42 
-49 SSAFAADPNVKPD
+49 D
-62 AVAGNEAVKK
+62 VAGNEAVRK
-72 IMETRPGRGVM
+72 IIETRPGRGVM
-83 RDDTPPTPPEEA
+83 RDDTPPTPAAEA
-95 LKKFKTRSDVVID
+95 VKKFKLRSDVAID
-108 LMAAEPV
+108 LMASEPV

-121 VSWDSKGRMWVVQYR
+121 VSWDSKGRMWVTMYR

-143 LKIISYDQHLRAKFD
+143 LKIVSYDQHLRAKFD
-158 NVPLPPPRGEK
+158 KVPLPPPRGEK

-218 SYADADF
+218 SYPDADF
-225 DAKPDSDTPEV
+225 DAKPDGDPEV

-251 NLQWGMDGWLYGANG
+251 SLQWGMDGWLYGANG
-266 STTTGNVSSAYTKN
+266 STTTGNVSSANTKN

-353 FGWFEHMQH
+353 FGWFEHMKH
-362 QGDNKRFPQAFT
+362 EGDNKRFPQAFT
-374 VYEGGLLGSA
+374 IYEGGLLGSA

-390 APNALQNLVY
+390 APNALHNLVY
-400 VSERI
+400 VSERLP
-405 ADGSTF
+405 DGSTF
-411 RTKDEENLLSTP
+411 RTKDEEQLITTP

-452 VSPIDDWHKTS
+452 VSPVDDWHKTS

-471 AAGAPKLKPFDL
+471 ASGAPKLKPFDL
-483 SKASGDELLSYLSH
+483 SKASGEELLGYLGH

-509 IGWRNLQ
+509 IGWRGMKELKNQ
-516 DLVPALKKMAIND
+516 LVPHKND
-529 KEPHALEAVWAL
+529 SHALEKLWAL
-541 DGLHALP
+541 NLLAEFFDQDP
-548 LEGCLELLSH
+548 LFQSFVDTWIQSYSEFK
-558 SGDAYVRRWAFKAIG
+558 DPYVRRWMAKMIG
-573 EGDWDGTNPS
+573 ERPFSWGLSAGMS
-583 LEIAEWVKEEKNIE
+583 QLSEEKHPE
-597 VRAQILATAKR
+597 VRAQILATAKK
-608 LPVQPALQL
+608 LPALSALPL
-617 LWAGDTED
+617 LKAGDVED
-625 ASGHL
+625 PSGHL

-642 EKERAA
+642 EKEREA
-648 VFAFLKSDTAFLKTS
+648 VFTFLKADPAFLQSK
-663 LFRDNLA
+663 LFRDHLA
-670 EKLSKRYALAGGE
+670 EKLAKRYALAGGE
-683 ENFQSCADLLAL
+683 ENLNSCADLLAL

-720 LPESLTKALND
+720 LPDSLTKALND

-748 SADALKSALKLLE
+748 NADALKNALKLLA
-761 DKKASNTARIG
+761 DTKATNTARIA

-777 AELGKQEAVMPV
+777 AELGKQEAVMPMV
-789 VNILKATNPPGLK
+789 AILKSSAAPSLK
-802 RGILQAAA
+802 RGMLQAAA
-810 KFDDKRIPEALLLGW
+810 KFDDKRLPEALLLGW

-858 EWKVPTKHFTVDIVR
+858 DWKVPVKHFTIDIVR
-873 QLSLHKDPEIDAAI
+873 QLSLHKDADIDAAI
-887 DKHWKGLL
+887 EKHWRGLL
-895 ATGPTPEKKKES
+895 VTGPTPEKKKEA
-907 ERIKAVLKTGL
+907 ERIKAVIKTGL
-918 GDADKGKVQF
+918 GDVAKGKTQF
-928 MGRCFICHKLFGE
+928 MARCAICHKLFDE
-941 GGQIG
+941 GGSIG
-946 PELTGYDRSN
+946 PDLTGYDRAN
-956 ADFWLD
+956 PDFWLD
-962 NLFMPSMEIREGF
+962 NIFTPSLEIREGF
-975 GAYIVKTKSGQILTG
+975 GAYIVKTKGGQILTG

-995 DAKGIVIKD
+995 DANGIVIKD
-1004 MANNKTALKQTDIE
+1004 MANNKTAVKQADIE
-1018 SMTASPIS
+1018 KMEASPIS

-1048 MKK
+1048 MRK

>member
-1 MKQKSDTASI
+1 MK
-11 FFFHTKIPEPV
+11 P
-22 TRRQETASA
+22 
-31 SFVSLYPMKTR
+31 R
-42 LLFLLLG
+42 LLFFILAASLQ
-49 SSAFAADPNVKPD
+49 AADPNVKPD
-62 AVAGNEAVKK
+62 DVAGNEAVKK

-83 RDDTPPTPPEEA
+83 RDDTPPTPPLEA
-95 LKKFKTRSDVVID
+95 VKQFKVRPDLAID
-108 LMAAEPV
+108 LMACEPV

-121 VSWDSKGRMWVVQYR
+121 ASWDSKGRMWVTQYR

-158 NVPLPPPRGEK
+158 KVPLPPPRGEK

-218 SYADADF
+218 SYPDADF
-225 DAKPDSDTPEV
+225 DAKPDGDPEV
-236 ELSGFGLEDTHSVAT
+236 ELSGFGLEDTHAVAT

-266 STTTGNVSSAYTKN
+266 STTTGNVSSANTKN

-304 GGNTFSLDFD
+304 GGNTFSLDID
-314 SKGRLFSGTNGATR
+314 SKGRIFSGTNGATR

-353 FGWFEHMQH
+353 FGWFEHMRH
-362 QGDNKRFPQAFT
+362 EGDNKRFPQAFT

-400 VSERI
+400 VSERLP
-405 ADGSTF
+405 DGSTF
-411 RTKDEENLLSTP
+411 RTKDEEPLLTSP

-452 VSPIDDWHKTS
+452 VSPVDDWHKTS

-471 AAGAPKLKPFDL
+471 ASGAPKLKPFDL
-483 SKASGDELLSYLSH
+483 SKASGEELLGYLSH
-497 PNEWFRKQAVLE
+497 PNEWFRKQASHE
-509 IGWRNLQ
+509 IVWRDLQ
-516 DLVPALKKMAIND
+516 NFVPALNEMATKKN
-529 KEPHALEAVWAL
+529 EPYVLDAVWTLDQLGAL
-541 DGLHALP
+541 SADAWP
-548 LEGCLELLSH
+548 MLLNNK
-558 SGDAYVRRWAFKAIG
+558 DPYVRRWIVKVMG
-573 EGDWDGTNPS
+573 EAGWDR
-583 LEIAEWVKEEKNIE
+583 KETRIDLTRLAKSEKHLE

-608 LPVQPALQL
+608 LPAAVALPL
-617 LWAGDTED
+617 LWSGDDSSPSSKADESSALHD
-625 ASGHL
+625 ESGHL

-642 EKERAA
+642 EKEREA
-648 VFAFLKSDTAFLKTS
+648 VFTFLKSDAAFLKTK
-663 LFRDNLA
+663 LFRDHLA
-670 EKLSKRYALAGGE
+670 EKLAKRYALAGGE
-683 ENFQSCADLLAL
+683 ENLNSCADLLAL
-695 TNDEALRGKFIAGI
+695 TNDEALRSKFIAGI

-720 LPESLTKALND
+720 LPEALQKALND

-748 SADALKSALKLLE
+748 NTDALAKALKLLS
-761 DKKASNTARIG
+761 DAKASNAARIA

-777 AELGKQEAVMPV
+777 AELGKKEAVMPMV
-789 VNILKATNPPGLK
+789 AILKSSAAPSLK

-848 WAQILVSFVN
+848 WARILMSFVN
-858 EWKVPTKHFTVDIVR
+858 DWKVPVKHFTTDIVR
-873 QLSLHKDPEIDAAI
+873 QLSLHHDPEIDAAL

-895 ATGPTPEKKKES
+895 LTGPTPEKKKEA

-918 GDADKGKVQF
+918 GDATKGKLQF
-928 MGRCFICHKLFGE
+928 TARCAVCHTLFGE
-941 GGQIG
+941 GGKVA
-946 PELTGYDRSN
+946 PDLTGYDRTN

-975 GAYIVKTKSGQILTG
+975 GAYIVRTKGGQILTG

-995 DAKGIVIKD
+995 DASGIVIKD
-1004 MANNKTALKQTDIE
+1004 IANNKTAIKQADIE
-1018 SMTASPIS
+1018 KMEASPVS

-1034 GMSDADLKDFFAYL
+1034 SMSDADLKDFFAYL
-1048 MKK
+1048 MRKAP

>member
-1 MKQKSDTASI
+1 MFRVLSVLLVLSVL
-11 FFFHTKIPEPV
+11 P
-22 TRRQETASA
+22 ASA
-31 SFVSLYPMKTR
+31 QTE
-42 LLFLLLG
+42 
-49 SSAFAADPNVKPD
+49 
-62 AVAGNEAVKK
+62 VAGNEAVKK
-72 IMETRPGRGVM
+72 IIETRAGRGVM
-83 RDDTPPTPPEEA
+83 RDDTPPTPAAEA
-95 LKKFKTRSDVVID
+95 VKQFKHRSDVAID
-108 LMAAEPV
+108 LMASEPD

-121 VSWDSKGRMWVVQYR
+121 ASWDSKGRMWVTMYR

-143 LKIISYDQHLRAKFD
+143 LKIVSYDQHLRAKFD
-158 NVPLPPPRGEK
+158 KVPLPPPRGEK

-218 SYADADF
+218 SYPDADF
-225 DAKPDSDTPEV
+225 DAKPDGDPEV

-251 NLQWGMDGWLYGANG
+251 SLQWGMDGWLYGANG
-266 STTTGNVSSAYTKN
+266 STTTGNVSSANSKN

-304 GGNTFSLDFD
+304 GGNTFSLDID
-314 SKGRLFSGTNGATR
+314 SKGRIFSGTNNATR

-353 FGWFEHMQH
+353 FGWFEHMKLE
-362 QGDNKRFPQAFT
+362 GDNKRFSQAFT
-374 VYEGGLLGSA
+374 IYEGGLLGSA
-384 YEGKII
+384 YEGRII
-390 APNALQNLVY
+390 APNSLHNLVY
-400 VSERI
+400 VSQLLP
-405 ADGSTF
+405 DGSTF
-411 RTKDEENLLSTP
+411 SNKDEVQLITTT
-423 DRWFRPVWAG
+423 DRWFRPVWSG

-438 GFYMADWYDTRLSH
+438 GFYMLDWYDTRLSH
-452 VSPIDDWHKTS
+452 VSPVDDWHKTS

-471 AAGAPKLKPFDL
+471 ASGAPKLKPFDL
-483 SKASGDELLSYLSH
+483 SKASGEELLGYLSH
-497 PNEWFRKQAVLE
+497 PNEWFRKQSVLE

-516 DLVPALKKMAIND
+516 DLAPKLSQAPESLESLWSLDALGAI
-529 KEPHALEAVWAL
+529 KE
-541 DGLHALP
+541 LP
-548 LEGCLELLSH
+548 LASK
-558 SGDAYVRRWAFKAIG
+558 DPYIRRWAVKMIG
-573 EGDWDGTNPS
+573 EGHEGSADTLVRLAREEQH
-583 LEIAEWVKEEKNIE
+583 LEVC
-597 VRAQILATAKR
+597 AQMLATAKR
-608 LPVQPALQL
+608 LPATVALPL
-617 LWAGDTED
+617 LWSGESED
-625 ASGHL
+625 ESGHL
-630 PLLAWWALESKA
+630 QLLAWWALESKA
-642 EKERAA
+642 EKEREA
-648 VFAFLKSDTAFLKTS
+648 VFKYFKADPAFLQTK
-663 LFRDNLA
+663 LFRDHLA
-670 EKLSKRYALAGGE
+670 EKLAKRYALAGGE
-683 ENFQSCADLLAL
+683 ENLQSCADLLAL

-720 LPESLTKALND
+720 LPDSLTKALND

-748 SADALKSALKLLE
+748 SKDALKEALKLLE
-761 DKKASNTARIG
+761 DKKATNTARIA

-777 AELGKQEAVMPV
+777 AELGKREAVMPMV
-789 VNILKATNPPGLK
+789 VLLKSSAAPSLK

-810 KFDDKRIPEALLLGW
+810 KFDDKRLPEALLLGW

-848 WAQILVSFVN
+848 WAQILMNFVN
-858 EWKVPTKHFTVDIVR
+858 EWKVPAKHFTIDIVR
-873 QLSLHKDPEIDAAI
+873 QLSLHKDADIDAAI
-887 DKHWKGLL
+887 EKHWKGLL
-895 ATGPTPEKKKES
+895 ATGPTPEKKKEA

-918 GDADKGKVQF
+918 GDADKGKMQF
-928 MGRCFICHKLFGE
+928 TARCAICHSLFGE
-941 GGQIG
+941 GGKIG

-962 NLFMPSMEIREGF
+962 NLYTPSLEIREGF
-975 GAYIVKTKSGQILTG
+975 GTYIVKTKGGQILSG

-995 DAKGIVIKD
+995 NTNGIVIKD
-1004 MANNKTALKQTDIE
+1004 MAGNKTAIKQTDIDQLE
-1018 SMTASPIS
+1018 ASPIS

-1034 GMSDADLKDFFAYL
+1034 GMSDTDLKDFFAYL
-1048 MKK
+1048 MR

>member
-1 MKQKSDTASI
+1 MN
-11 FFFHTKIPEPV
+11 
-22 TRRQETASA
+22 
-31 SFVSLYPMKTR
+31 TR
-42 LLFLLLG
+42 LLLLLLG
-49 SSAFAADPNVKPD
+49 SSALAADPNVKPD
-62 AVAGNEAVKK
+62 DVAGNEAVKK
-72 IMETRPGRGVM
+72 IMETRAGRGVM

-95 LKKFKTRSDVVID
+95 LKKFKTRSDVAID

-121 VSWDSKGRMWVVQYR
+121 ASWDSKGRMWVTQYR

-158 NVPLPPPRGEK
+158 KVPLPPPRGEK

-225 DAKPDSDTPEV
+225 DAKPDTDTPEV

-251 NLQWGMDGWLYGANG
+251 SLQWGMDGWLYGANG
-266 STTTGNVSSAYTKN
+266 STTTGNVSSKNSKN

-314 SKGRLFSGTNGATR
+314 SKGRLFSGTNNGKTR

-353 FGWFEHMQH
+353 FGWFEHMKH
-362 QGDNKRFPQAFT
+362 EGDDKRFPQAFT
-374 VYEGGLLGSA
+374 IYEGGLLGSA

-390 APNALQNLVY
+390 APNSLQNLVY

-405 ADGSTF
+405 PDGSTF

-483 SKASGDELLSYLSH
+483 SKASGDELIGYLSH
-497 PNEWFRKQAVLE
+497 PNEWFRKQAIHEIEWRHLTELGPKLKAMPQTLE
-509 IGWRNLQ
+509 TL
-516 DLVPALKKMAIND
+516 
-529 KEPHALEAVWAL
+529 WAL
-541 DGLHALP
+541 DALGLADDLP
-548 LEGCLELLSH
+548 FTS
-558 SGDAYVRRWAFKAIG
+558 SDPYIRRWCVKIVG
-573 EGDWDGTNPS
+573 EENRNADALLKMAKTEQHP
-583 LEIAEWVKEEKNIE
+583 E

-608 LPVQPALQL
+608 LPAKSALPL
-617 LWAGDTED
+617 LWAGDAED
-625 ASGHL
+625 VSGHL

-642 EKERAA
+642 EKERTD
-648 VFAFLKSDTAFLKTS
+648 VFDFLKSDTTFLKTA
-663 LFRDNLA
+663 LFRDHLA
-670 EKLSKRYALAGGE
+670 EKLAKRYALAGGE

-695 TNDEALRGKFIAGI
+695 TNDDALRGKFIAGI

-720 LPESLTKALND
+720 LPESLTKALDD

-748 SADALKSALKLLE
+748 NADALKKALALLS
-761 DKKASNTARIG
+761 DKTASNTARIA

-777 AELGKQEAVMPV
+777 AELGKQEAVMPMV
-789 VNILKATNPPGLK
+789 TILKTTNPASLK

-825 EGQIA
+825 EAQIA

-858 EWKVPTKHFTVDIVR
+858 EWKLPTKHFTVDIVR

-895 ATGPTPEKKKES
+895 ATGPTPEKKKEA

-918 GDADKGKVQF
+918 GNADKGKIQF
-928 MGRCFICHKLFGE
+928 MARCAICHKLFGE

-946 PELTGYDRSN
+946 PELTGYDRAN

-975 GAYIVKTKSGQILTG
+975 GAYIVKTKGGQILTG

-1004 MANNKTALKQTDIE
+1004 MAGNKTALKQSDIE
-1018 SMTASPIS
+1018 SMNASPIS

-1048 MKK
+1048 MKR

>member
-1 MKQKSDTASI
+1 M
-11 FFFHTKIPEPV
+11 P
-22 TRRQETASA
+22 RL
-31 SFVSLYPMKTR
+31 SLFMA
-42 LLFLLLG
+42 FWLG
-49 SSAFAADPNVKPD
+49 ALHPTFAQNVELD
-62 AVAGNEAVKK
+62 DIAGNEAVKK

-83 RDDTPPTPPEEA
+83 RDDTPPTPAAEA
-95 LKKFKTRSDVVID
+95 VKKFKLRSDVAID
-108 LMAAEPV
+108 LMASEPV

-121 VSWDSKGRMWVVQYR
+121 ASWDSKGRMWVTLYR

-143 LKIISYDQHLRAKFD
+143 LKIVSYDQHLRAKFD
-158 NVPLPPPRGEK
+158 KVPLPPPRGEK

-218 SYADADF
+218 SYPDADF
-225 DAKPDSDTPEV
+225 DAKPDGDPEV

-251 NLQWGMDGWLYGANG
+251 SLQWGMDGWLYGANG
-266 STTTGNVSSAYTKN
+266 STTTGNVSSANTKN

-353 FGWFEHMQH
+353 FGWFEHMRH
-362 QGDNKRFPQAFT
+362 EGDNKRFPQAFT
-374 VYEGGLLGSA
+374 IYEGGLLGSA

-390 APNALQNLVY
+390 APNALHNLVY
-400 VSERI
+400 VSERLP
-405 ADGSTF
+405 DGSTF
-411 RTKDEENLLSTP
+411 RTKDEEQLITTP

-452 VSPIDDWHKTS
+452 VSPVDDWHKTS

-471 AAGAPKLKPFDL
+471 ASGAPKLKPFDL
-483 SKASGDELLSYLSH
+483 SKASGEELLGYLSH

-516 DLVPALKKMAIND
+516 ELAPKLAQSPTSMESIWSLDALGVIK
-529 KEPHALEAVWAL
+529 
-541 DGLHALP
+541 ALP
-548 LEGCLELLSH
+548 TTS
-558 SGDAYVRRWAFKAIG
+558 SDPYIRRWAWKMAG
-573 EGDWDGTNPS
+573 EKQILPT
-583 LEIAEWVKEEKNIE
+583 LTEEKHLE
-597 VRAQILATAKR
+597 VCAQILASAKR
-608 LPVQPALQL
+608 LPGAGSLHL
-617 LWAGDTED
+617 LRAGDIED
-625 ASGHL
+625 ESGHL

-642 EKERAA
+642 EKEREA
-648 VFAFLKSDTAFLKTS
+648 VFTFLKADPAFLQTK
-663 LFRDNLA
+663 LFRDHLA
-670 EKLSKRYALAGGE
+670 EKLAKRYALAGGE
-683 ENFQSCADLLAL
+683 ENLNSCAELLAL

-720 LPESLTKALND
+720 LPDSLTKALND

-748 SADALKSALKLLE
+748 NAEALKNALKLLA
-761 DKKASNTARIG
+761 DTKATNTARIA

-777 AELGKQEAVMPV
+777 AELGRQEAVMPMV
-789 VNILKATNPPGLK
+789 AVLKSSAAPSLK
-802 RGILQAAA
+802 RGMLQAAA

-848 WAQILVSFVN
+848 WAQILMNFVN
-858 EWKVPTKHFTVDIVR
+858 EWKVPAKHFTIDIVR
-873 QLSLHKDPEIDAAI
+873 QLSLHKDADIDAAI
-887 DKHWKGLL
+887 EKHWKGLL
-895 ATGPTPEKKKES
+895 GTGPTPEKKKEA

-918 GDADKGKVQF
+918 GDADKGKLQF
-928 MGRCFICHKLFGE
+928 TARCAVCHSLFGE
-941 GGQIG
+941 GGKIG

-962 NLFMPSMEIREGF
+962 NLFTPSLEIREGF
-975 GAYIVKTKSGQILTG
+975 GTYIVKTKGGQILTG

-995 DAKGIVIKD
+995 DAQGIVLKD
-1004 MANNKTALKQTDIE
+1004 LAGNKTAIKQADIE
-1018 SMTASPIS
+1018 KLEASMVS
-1026 LMPEGLTT
+1026 LMPEGMTA
-1034 GMSDADLKDFFAYL
+1034 GMSDTDLKDFFAYL
-1048 MKK
+1048 MQATP

>member
-1 MKQKSDTASI
+1 MN
-11 FFFHTKIPEPV
+11 
-22 TRRQETASA
+22 
-31 SFVSLYPMKTR
+31 TR
-42 LLFLLLG
+42 LFLLLLG
-49 SSAFAADPNVKPD
+49 SSALAADPNVKPD

-72 IMETRPGRGVM
+72 IMETRAGRGVM

-95 LKKFKTRSDVVID
+95 LKKFKTRSDVAID

-121 VSWDSKGRMWVVQYR
+121 ASWDSKGRMWVVQYR

-158 NVPLPPPRGEK
+158 KVPLPPPRGEK

-266 STTTGNVSSAYTKN
+266 STTTGNVSSANTKN

-289 RYHPKK
+289 RYHPIK

-304 GGNTFSLDFD
+304 GGNTFSLDID
-314 SKGRLFSGTNGATR
+314 SKGRLFSGTNGASR

-353 FGWFEHMQH
+353 FGWFEHMNH

-405 ADGSTF
+405 PEGSTF

-471 AAGAPKLKPFDL
+471 AAGVPKLKPFDL
-483 SKASGDELLSYLSH
+483 SKATPDELLGYLSH

-509 IGWRNLQ
+509 IGWRELDQ
-516 DLVPALKKMAIND
+516 LYPQLMKMLTEHNN
-529 KEPHALEAVWAL
+529 PHALEALWSIDL
-541 DGLHALP
+541 ISQHKTGEPFQGDPIIYNL
-548 LEGCLELLSH
+548 LEH
-558 SGDAYVRRWAFKAIG
+558 QDAYVRRWIVKLIG
-573 EGDWDGTNPS
+573 ERRSSWVEGS
-583 LEIAEWVKEEKNIE
+583 LIPRAKSETNIE
-597 VRAQILATAKR
+597 VRAQILASAKKLKASTA
-608 LPVQPALQL
+608 LPL
-617 LWAGDTED
+617 LWAGDAED
-625 ASGHL
+625 ISGHL

-648 VFAFLKSDTAFLKTS
+648 VFAFLKSDTAFLKTT
-663 LFRDNLA
+663 LFRDHLA
-670 EKLSKRYALAGGE
+670 EKLAKRYALAGGE
-683 ENFQSCADLLAL
+683 ENLQSCADLLAM

-720 LPESLTKALND
+720 LPEALTKALND
-731 YMAKQSG
+731 YIAKQSG

-748 SADALKSALKLLE
+748 NADALKSALKLLE
-761 DKKASNTARIG
+761 DKKASNTARIA

-777 AELGKQEAVMPV
+777 AELGKQEAVMPM

-858 EWKVPTKHFTVDIVR
+858 EWKIPAKQFTVDIVR

-907 ERIKAVLKTGL
+907 ERIKAVVKTGL
-918 GDADKGKVQF
+918 GDPAKGKIQF
-928 MGRCFICHKLFGE
+928 MGRCAICHTLFGE
-941 GGQIG
+941 GGKIG
-946 PELTGYDRSN
+946 PDLTGYDRTN

-975 GAYIVKTKSGQILTG
+975 GAYIVKTKGGQILTG

-995 DAKGIVIKD
+995 DASGIVLKD
-1004 MANNKTALKQTDIE
+1004 MAGNKTAFKQADIE
-1018 SMTASPIS
+1018 KLEASPIS

>member
-1 MKQKSDTASI
+1 MLR
-11 FFFHTKIPEPV
+11 V
-22 TRRQETASA
+22 
-31 SFVSLYPMKTR
+31 SFV
-42 LLFLLLG
+42 LLVL
-49 SSAFAADPNVKPD
+49 SVPSFAQNVKPD
-62 AVAGNEAVKK
+62 DVAGNEAVKK

-83 RDDTPPTPPEEA
+83 RDDTPPTPPQEA
-95 LKKFKTRSDVVID
+95 VKKFKHRSDVAID
-108 LMAAEPV
+108 LMAHEPV

-121 VSWDSKGRMWVVQYR
+121 ASWDSKGRMWVTQYR

-143 LKIISYDQHLRAKFD
+143 LKIVSYDQHLRAKFD
-158 NVPLPPPRGEK
+158 KVPLPPPRGDK

-218 SYADADF
+218 SYPDADF
-225 DAKPDSDTPEV
+225 DAKPDGDPEV

-266 STTTGNVSSAYTKN
+266 STTTGNVSSANTKN

-304 GGNTFSLDFD
+304 GGNTFSLDID

-353 FGWFEHMQH
+353 FGWFEHMRH
-362 QGDNKRFPQAFT
+362 EGDNKRFPQAFAI
-374 VYEGGLLGSA
+374 YEGGLLGSA

-390 APNALQNLVY
+390 APNALHNLVY
-400 VSERI
+400 VSERLP
-405 ADGSTF
+405 DGSTF
-411 RTKDEENLLSTP
+411 RTKDEEQLITTT

-452 VSPIDDWHKTS
+452 VSPVDDWHKTS

-483 SKASGDELLSYLSH
+483 SKASSEELLGYLSH
-497 PNEWFRKQAVLE
+497 QNEWFRKQAIHE
-509 IGWRNLQ
+509 IAWRNLTE
-516 DLVPALKKMAIND
+516 LAPKLKALPESM
-529 KEPHALEAVWAL
+529 ETLWAL
-541 DGLHALP
+541 DALGAVDVVP
-548 LEGCLELLSH
+548 LS
-558 SGDAYVRRWAFKAIG
+558 SKDPYIRRWAVKMIG
-573 EGDWDGTNPS
+573 EGHEGSADT
-583 LEIAEWVKEEKNIE
+583 LVRLAKEEKHPE
-597 VRAQILATAKR
+597 VRAQILATAKKLDAKSA
-608 LPVQPALQL
+608 LPL
-617 LWAGDTED
+617 LWSGEADDE
-625 ASGHL
+625 SGHL

-642 EKERAA
+642 EKERET
-648 VFAFLKSDTAFLKTS
+648 VFAFLKSDAAFLKTK
-663 LFRDNLA
+663 LFREHLA
-670 EKLSKRYALAGGE
+670 EKLAKRYALAGGE
-683 ENFQSCADLLAL
+683 ENLNSCAELLAL
-695 TNDEALRGKFIAGI
+695 TTDVDIRSTFVRGI

-720 LPESLTKALND
+720 LPEALQKALND

-748 SADALKSALKLLE
+748 NADALKNALKLLS
-761 DKKASNTARIG
+761 DAKATNTARIA

-777 AELGKQEAVMPV
+777 AELGKQEAVMPMV
-789 VNILKATNPPGLK
+789 ALLKSSAAPSLK

-848 WAQILVSFVN
+848 WAQILMNFVN
-858 EWKVPTKHFTVDIVR
+858 EWKVPAKHFTIDIVR
-873 QLSLHKDPEIDAAI
+873 QLSLHKDADIDAGI
-887 DKHWKGLL
+887 EKHWKGLL
-895 ATGPTPEKKKES
+895 ATGPTPEKKKEA

-918 GDADKGKVQF
+918 GDADKGKIQF
-928 MGRCFICHKLFGE
+928 MARCFVCHKLFGE
-941 GGQIG
+941 GGAIG
-946 PELTGYDRSN
+946 PELTGYDRAN
-956 ADFWLD
+956 VDFWLD
-962 NLFMPSMEIREGF
+962 NLFTPSLEIREGF
-975 GAYIVKTKSGQILTG
+975 GAYTVKTKGGQLLTG

-995 DAKGIVIKD
+995 DANGIVLKD
-1004 MANNKTALKQTDIE
+1004 LAGNKTAIKQADIE
-1018 SMTASPIS
+1018 KLEASPVS
-1026 LMPEGLTT
+1026 LMPEGLTA

>member
-1 MKQKSDTASI
+1 MLRALSVLFALSAL
-11 FFFHTKIPEPV
+11 P
-22 TRRQETASA
+22 ASA
-31 SFVSLYPMKTR
+31 QT
-42 LLFLLLG
+42 
-49 SSAFAADPNVKPD
+49 D
-62 AVAGNEAVKK
+62 VAGNEAVRK
-72 IMETRPGRGVM
+72 IIETRPGRGVM
-83 RDDTPPTPPEEA
+83 RDDTPPTAPQDA
-95 LKKFKTRSDVVID
+95 VKQFKLRSDVAID
-108 LMAAEPV
+108 LMASEPV

-121 VSWDSKGRMWVVQYR
+121 VSWDSKGRMWVTQYR

-143 LKIISYDQHLRAKFD
+143 LKIVSYDQHLRAKFD
-158 NVPLPPPRGEK
+158 KVPLPPPRGEK

-185 FDKHEDVIT
+185 YDKHEDVIT

-218 SYADADF
+218 SYPDADF
-225 DAKPDSDTPEV
+225 DAKPDGDPEV

-251 NLQWGMDGWLYGANG
+251 SLQWGMDGWLYGANG
-266 STTTGNVSSAYTKN
+266 STTTGNVSSANTKN

-353 FGWFEHMQH
+353 FGWFEHMRH
-362 QGDNKRFPQAFT
+362 EGDNKRFPQAFT
-374 VYEGGLLGSA
+374 IYEGGLLGSA

-390 APNALQNLVY
+390 APNALHNLVY
-400 VSERI
+400 VSERLP
-405 ADGSTF
+405 DGSTF
-411 RTKDEENLLSTP
+411 RTKDEEQLITTT

-452 VSPIDDWHKTS
+452 VSPVDDWHKTS

-471 AAGAPKLKPFDL
+471 ASGAPKLKPFDL
-483 SKASGDELLSYLSH
+483 SKASGEELLGYLSH

-516 DLVPALKKMAIND
+516 ELATKLAQSPTSMESIWSLDALGAI
-529 KEPHALEAVWAL
+529 KE
-541 DGLHALP
+541 LP
-548 LEGCLELLSH
+548 TTS
-558 SGDAYVRRWAFKAIG
+558 SDPYIRRWAWKMAG
-573 EGDWDGTNPS
+573 EKQILPT
-583 LEIAEWVKEEKNIE
+583 LTEEKHLE
-597 VRAQILATAKR
+597 VCAQILASAKK
-608 LPVQPALQL
+608 LPGAGSLHL
-617 LWAGDTED
+617 LRAGDIED
-625 ASGHL
+625 ESGHL

-642 EKERAA
+642 EKEREA
-648 VFAFLKSDTAFLKTS
+648 VFAFLKADPAFLQTK
-663 LFRDNLA
+663 LFRDHLA
-670 EKLSKRYALAGGE
+670 EKLAKRYALAGGE
-683 ENFQSCADLLAL
+683 ENLNSCADLLAL
-695 TNDEALRGKFIAGI
+695 TNDETLRGKFIAGI

-720 LPESLTKALND
+720 LPDSLTKALND

-748 SADALKSALKLLE
+748 NADALKNALKLLA
-761 DKKASNTARIG
+761 DTKATNTARIA

-777 AELGKQEAVMPV
+777 AELGKQEAVMPMV
-789 VNILKATNPPGLK
+789 GILKATNPPSLK

-810 KFDDKRIPEALLLGW
+810 KFDDKRLPEALLLGW

-848 WAQILVSFVN
+848 WAQILMNFVN
-858 EWKVPTKHFTVDIVR
+858 EWKVPVKHFTIDIVR
-873 QLSLHKDPEIDAAI
+873 QLSLHKDADIDAAI
-887 DKHWKGLL
+887 EKHWRGLL
-895 ATGPTPEKKKES
+895 VTGPTPEKKKEA
-907 ERIKAVLKTGL
+907 ERIKAVIKTGL
-918 GDADKGKVQF
+918 GDVAKGKIQF
-928 MGRCFICHKLFGE
+928 MARCAICHKLFDE

-946 PELTGYDRSN
+946 PDLTGYDRAN
-956 ADFWLD
+956 PDFWLD
-962 NLFMPSMEIREGF
+962 NMFTPSLEIREGF
-975 GAYIVKTKSGQILTG
+975 GAYIVKTKGGQILTG

-995 DAKGIVIKD
+995 DANGIVIKD
-1004 MANNKTALKQTDIE
+1004 MANNKTAVKQADIE
-1018 SMTASPIS
+1018 SLEASPIS

-1048 MKK
+1048 MRK

>member
-1 MKQKSDTASI
+1 MKSC
-11 FFFHTKIPEPV
+11 
-22 TRRQETASA
+22 
-31 SFVSLYPMKTR
+31 
-42 LLFLLLG
+42 LLFLVLG
-49 SSAFAADPNVKPD
+49 SSALAADPNPKAD
-62 AVAGNEAVKK
+62 DIAGNEAVKK

-83 RDDTPPTPPEEA
+83 RDDTPPTAPQDA
-95 LKKFKTRSDVVID
+95 VKNFKHRSDVAID
-108 LMAAEPV
+108 LMAHEPV

-121 VSWDSKGRMWVVQYR
+121 ASWDSKGRMWVTQYR

-143 LKIISYDQHLRAKFD
+143 LKIVSYDQHLRAKFD
-158 NVPLPPPRGEK
+158 KVPLPPPRGEK

-266 STTTGNVSSAYTKN
+266 STTTGNVSSANTKN

-353 FGWFEHMQH
+353 FGWFEHMKH
-362 QGDNKRFPQAFT
+362 EGDNKRFPQAFT
-374 VYEGGLLGSA
+374 IYEGGLLGSA

-390 APNALQNLVY
+390 APNALHNLVY
-400 VSERI
+400 VSERLP
-405 ADGSTF
+405 DGSTF
-411 RTKDEENLLSTP
+411 RTKDEEQLITTP

-452 VSPIDDWHKTS
+452 VSPVDDWHKTS

-471 AAGAPKLKPFDL
+471 ASGAPKLKPFDL
-483 SKASGDELLSYLSH
+483 SKASGEELLGYLSH

-509 IGWRNLQ
+509 IAWRKQ
-516 DLVPALKKMAIND
+516 ADLAPKLSELLD
-529 KEPHALEAVWAL
+529 GPHGLEALWAL
-541 DGLHALP
+541 DMLDHS
-548 LEGCLELLSH
+548 LEGQNKPVQDLRYAAQEQAIRSKDPYL
-558 SGDAYVRRWAFKAIG
+558 RRWAVKMV
-573 EGDWDGTNPS
+573 GDAGGLSFCS
-583 LEIAEWVKEEKNIE
+583 LDTLHHETHPE
-597 VRAQILATAKR
+597 VRAQLLATAKR
-608 LPVQPALQL
+608 LPAVLALPR
-617 LWAGDTED
+617 LWSGDSED
-625 ASGHL
+625 ESGHL
-630 PLLAWWALESKA
+630 QLLAWWALESKA
-642 EKERAA
+642 EKEREA
-648 VFAFLKSDTAFLKTS
+648 VFAFLKSDPAFLQTK
-663 LFRDNLA
+663 LFRDHLA
-670 EKLSKRYALAGGE
+670 EKLAKRYALAGGE
-683 ENFQSCADLLAL
+683 ENLNSCADLLAL

-720 LPESLTKALND
+720 LPDSLTMALND

-748 SADALKSALKLLE
+748 NADALKKALALLA
-761 DKKASNTARIG
+761 DKNASNTARIA

-777 AELGKQEAVMPV
+777 AELGKQEAVMPMV
-789 VNILKATNPPGLK
+789 AILKATNPPSLK

-848 WAQILVSFVN
+848 WAQVLVSFVN
-858 EWKVPTKHFTVDIVR
+858 DWKVPVKHFTIDIVR
-873 QLSLHKDPEIDAAI
+873 QLSLHKDADIDAAI
-887 DKHWKGLL
+887 DKHWRGLL
-895 ATGPTPEKKKES
+895 VTGPTPEKKKEA

-918 GDADKGKVQF
+918 GDADKGKLQF
-928 MGRCFICHKLFGE
+928 MARCFICHKLFNE
-941 GGQIG
+941 GGTIG
-946 PELTGYDRSN
+946 PDLTGYDRAN
-956 ADFWLD
+956 VDFWLD
-962 NLFMPSMEIREGF
+962 NMFTPSLEIREGF
-975 GAYIVKTKSGQILTG
+975 GAYIVKTKGGQILTG
-990 LMDAQ
+990 LIDAQ
-995 DAKGIVIKD
+995 DGSGIVIKD
-1004 MANNKTALKQTDIE
+1004 MANNKTPVKQADIE
-1018 SMTASPIS
+1018 KMEASPIS
-1026 LMPEGLTT
+1026 LMPEGLTA

>member
-1 MKQKSDTASI
+1 MR
-11 FFFHTKIPEPV
+11 F
-22 TRRQETASA
+22 
-31 SFVSLYPMKTR
+31 
-42 LLFLLLG
+42 LFPALGLLG
-49 SSAFAADPNVKPD
+49 VLPALAVDPNVKPD

-72 IMETRPGRGVM
+72 IMETRAGRGVM
-83 RDDTPPTPPEEA
+83 RDDTPPTEPLEA
-95 LKKFKTRSDVVID
+95 VKKFKMRSDVAVD
-108 LMAAEPV
+108 LMAYEPV

-143 LKIISYDQHLRAKFD
+143 LKIVSYDQHLRAKFD
-158 NVPLPPPRGEK
+158 KVPLPPPRGEK

-218 SYADADF
+218 SYPDADF

-251 NLQWGMDGWLYGANG
+251 SLTWGMDGWLYGANG
-266 STTTGNVSSAYTKN
+266 STTTGNVSSTNTKN

-289 RYHPKK
+289 RFHPKK

-304 GGNTFSLDFD
+304 GGNTFSLDID

-353 FGWFEHMQH
+353 FGWFEHMRH
-362 QGDNKRFPQAFT
+362 EGDNKRFPQAFA

-400 VSERI
+400 VSERLP
-405 ADGSTF
+405 DGSTW
-411 RTKDEENLLSTP
+411 RTKDEENLMSSP

-452 VSPIDDWHKTS
+452 VSPVDDWHKTS

-471 AAGAPKLKPFDL
+471 ASGAPKLKAFDL
-483 SKASGDELLSYLSH
+483 SKASGEELLGYLSH

-509 IGWRNLQ
+509 IGWRNLT
-516 DLVPALKKMAIND
+516 DLVPKLKAMPMTID
-529 KEPHALEAVWAL
+529 TLWAL
-541 DGLHALP
+541 DGLGAVETPP
-548 LEGCLELLSH
+548 LDSK
-558 SGDAYVRRWAFKAIG
+558 DPYIRRWAVKMIG
-573 EGDWDGTNPS
+573 EGHEGSADT
-583 LEIAEWVKEEKNIE
+583 LVRLAKEEKHPE
-597 VRAQILATAKR
+597 VRAQILASAKR
-608 LPVQPALQL
+608 LPAKAALPL
-617 LWAGDTED
+617 LWAGDAED
-625 ASGHL
+625 ESGHL

-642 EKERAA
+642 EKEREA
-648 VFAFLKSDTAFLKTS
+648 VFTFLRADPAFLKTK
-663 LFRDNLA
+663 LFTDHLA
-670 EKLSKRYALAGGE
+670 EKLAKRYALAGGE
-683 ENFQSCADLLAL
+683 ENLNSCAELLSL
-695 TNDEALRGKFIAGI
+695 TKDEKIRGQFIAGI
-709 ASAFEGAEMPK
+709 AGAFEGAEMPK
-720 LPESLTKALND
+720 LPDALTKALND

-748 SADALKSALKLLE
+748 NEEALKKALKLLD
-761 DKKASNTARIG
+761 DKKATNTARIA

-777 AELGKQEAVMPV
+777 AELGKKEAVMPMV
-789 VNILKATNPPGLK
+789 AILKGTNPPTLK
-802 RGILQAAA
+802 RGILQAAG

-825 EGQIA
+825 EAQIA

-858 EWKVPTKHFTVDIVR
+858 EWKVPVKHFTVDIVR
-873 QLSLHKDPEIDAAI
+873 QLSQHKDPEIDAAI
-887 DKHWKGLL
+887 EKHWKGLL
-895 ATGPTPEKKKES
+895 ATGPTPEKKKEA
-907 ERIKAVLKTGL
+907 ERIKAVIKSGL
-918 GDADKGKVQF
+918 GDADKGKIQF
-928 MGRCFICHKLFGE
+928 TARCAICHKLFGE
-941 GGQIG
+941 GGAIG
-946 PELTGYDRSN
+946 PELTGYDRAN

-962 NLFMPSMEIREGF
+962 NLFTPSLEIREGF
-975 GAYIVKTKSGQILTG
+975 GAYIVKTKSGQILMG

-995 DAKGIVIKD
+995 DASGIVIKD
-1004 MANNKTALKQTDIE
+1004 MAGNKTSIKQADIE
-1018 SMTASPIS
+1018 KLEASPVS

-1034 GMSDADLKDFFAYL
+1034 GMSDADLKDFFGYL
-1048 MKK
+1048 MRK

>member
-1 MKQKSDTASI
+1 M
-11 FFFHTKIPEPV
+11 
-22 TRRQETASA
+22 
-31 SFVSLYPMKTR
+31 R
-42 LLFLLLG
+42 LPAATLLLATLP
-49 SSAFAADPNVKPD
+49 AFAAEPNVKPD
-62 AVAGNEAVKK
+62 DVAGNEAVKK

-83 RDDTPPTPPEEA
+83 RDDTPPTPPQEA
-95 LKKFKTRSDVVID
+95 LKKFKLRSDVAMD
-108 LMAAEPV
+108 LMASEPE

-121 VSWDSKGRMWVVQYR
+121 GSWDSKGRFYVTQYR

-158 NVPLPPPRGEK
+158 KVPLPPPRGEK

-225 DAKPDSDTPEV
+225 DAKPDNDTPEV

-266 STTTGNVSSAYTKN
+266 STTTGNVSSASTKN

-289 RYHPKK
+289 RFHPKK

-304 GGNTFSLDFD
+304 GGNTFSLDID
-314 SKGRLFSGTNGATR
+314 SKGRIFSGTNGATR

-353 FGWFEHMQH
+353 FGWFEHMRH
-362 QGDNKRFPQAFT
+362 EGDNKRFPQALAI
-374 VYEGGLLGSA
+374 YEGGLLGSA
-384 YEGKII
+384 YEGRII

-400 VSERI
+400 VSQLLP
-405 ADGSTF
+405 DGSTF
-411 RTKDEENLLSTP
+411 RTKDEENLMSTS

-452 VSPIDDWHKTS
+452 VSPVDDWHKTS

-471 AAGAPKLKPFDL
+471 ASGGPKLKPFDL
-483 SKASGDELLSYLSH
+483 SKASGEELLGYLAH
-497 PNEWFRKQAVLE
+497 PNEWFRKQAVHE
-509 IGWRNLQ
+509 IAWRNLTE
-516 DLVPALKKMAIND
+516 LVPALK
-529 KEPHALEAVWAL
+529 ALPMTLDTLWAL
-541 DGLHALP
+541 DALGAVETPP
-548 LEGCLELLSH
+548 LDSKDPYL
-558 SGDAYVRRWAFKAIG
+558 RRWAVKMIG
-573 EGDWDGTNPS
+573 EGNAGS
-583 LEIAEWVKEEKNIE
+583 AEALARLAREEKHPE
-597 VRAQILATAKR
+597 VRAQILASAKR
-608 LPVQPALQL
+608 LPAKVALPL
-617 LWAGDTED
+617 LWSGEAED
-625 ASGHL
+625 ESGHL

-642 EKERAA
+642 EKERGA
-648 VFAFLKSDTAFLKTS
+648 VFAYLKSDEAFLKTP
-663 LFRDNLA
+663 LFREHLA
-670 EKLSKRYALAGGE
+670 EKLAKRYALAGGE
-683 ENFQSCADLLAL
+683 DNLNSCAELLTL
-695 TNDEALRGKFIAGI
+695 TPDESLRGKFIAGI

-720 LPESLTKALND
+720 LPDALQKALND
-731 YMAKQSG
+731 YIAKQSG

-748 SADALKSALKLLE
+748 NAEALKKAVQLLE
-761 DKKASNTARIG
+761 DKKASSTARIA

-777 AELGKQEAVMPV
+777 AELGRQEAVMPM
-789 VNILKATNPPGLK
+789 VNILKASNPAGLK

-810 KFDDKRIPEALLLGW
+810 RFDDKRIPEALLLGY
-825 EGQIA
+825 ETQIA

-848 WAQILVSFVN
+848 WAQILVNFVN
-858 EWKVPTKHFTVDIVR
+858 EWKVPAKHFSVDIVR
-873 QLSLHKDPEIDAAI
+873 QLSLHKDADIDAAI
-887 DKHWKGLL
+887 EKHWKGLL
-895 ATGPTPEKKKES
+895 ATGPTPEKKKEA
-907 ERIKAVLKTGL
+907 ERIKAVIKTGL
-918 GDADKGKVQF
+918 GDAARGKLQF
-928 MGRCFICHKLFGE
+928 TARCAICHTLFGE
-941 GGQIG
+941 GGKIG
-946 PELTGYDRSN
+946 PDLTGYDRSN

-975 GAYIVKTKSGQILTG
+975 GAYIVRTKGGQILSG

-995 DAKGIVIKD
+995 DASGIVIKD
-1004 MANNKTALKQTDIE
+1004 MAGNKTAVKQADIE
-1018 SMTASPIS
+1018 KLEASPVS
-1026 LMPEGLTT
+1026 LMPEGLTA
-1034 GMSDADLKDFFAYL
+1034 GMSEADLKDFFAYL
-1048 MKK
+1048 MKL

>member
-1 MKQKSDTASI
+1 MRS
-11 FFFHTKIPEPV
+11 
-22 TRRQETASA
+22 
-31 SFVSLYPMKTR
+31 
-42 LLFLLLG
+42 LLLTLCPLLSALG
-49 SSAFAADPNVKPD
+49 SIHAQNVQPD

-83 RDDTPPTPPEEA
+83 RDDTPPTPAAEA
-95 LKKFKTRSDVVID
+95 VKKFKLRSDVAID
-108 LMAAEPV
+108 LMASEPV

-121 VSWDSKGRMWVVQYR
+121 VSWDSKGRMWVTMYR

-143 LKIISYDQHLRAKFD
+143 LKIVSYDQHLRAKFD
-158 NVPLPPPRGEK
+158 KVPLPPPRGEK

-218 SYADADF
+218 SYPDADF
-225 DAKPDSDTPEV
+225 DAKPDGDPEV

-251 NLQWGMDGWLYGANG
+251 SLQWGMDGWLYGANG
-266 STTTGNVSSAYTKN
+266 STTTGNVSSANTKN

-353 FGWFEHMQH
+353 FGWFEHMKH
-362 QGDNKRFPQAFT
+362 EGDNKRFPQAFT
-374 VYEGGLLGSA
+374 VYEGGLLGST

-390 APNALQNLVY
+390 APNALHNLVY
-400 VSERI
+400 VSERLP
-405 ADGSTF
+405 DGSTF
-411 RTKDEENLLSTP
+411 RTKDEEQLMTTT

-452 VSPIDDWHKTS
+452 VSPVDDWHKTS

-471 AAGAPKLKPFDL
+471 ASGVPKLKPFDL
-483 SKASGDELLSYLSH
+483 SKASVEELLGYLSH
-497 PNEWFRKQAVLE
+497 SNEWFRKQAVLE

-516 DLVPALKKMAIND
+516 ELAPKLSQSLGSLESLWSLDALGAVKELPITSND
-529 KEPHALEAVWAL
+529 P
-541 DGLHALP
+541 
-548 LEGCLELLSH
+548 
-558 SGDAYVRRWAFKAIG
+558 YMRRWAVRMIG
-573 EGDWDGTNPS
+573 EGHLGNADS
-583 LEIAEWVKEEKNIE
+583 LVRLARKEKHPE
-597 VRAQILATAKR
+597 VRAQILASAKR
-608 LPVQPALQL
+608 LPANTALPL
-617 LWAGDTED
+617 LWSGDAED
-625 ASGHL
+625 GSGHL
-630 PLLAWWALESKA
+630 PLLAWWALEAKA
-642 EKERAA
+642 EKERET
-648 VFAFLKSDTAFLKTS
+648 VFAFLKADTAFLATK
-663 LFRDNLA
+663 LFRDHLA
-670 EKLSKRYALAGGE
+670 EKLAKRYAMAGGE
-683 ENFQSCADLLAL
+683 ENFNSCADLLAL
-695 TNDEALRGKFIAGI
+695 TNDETLRGKFIAGI

-720 LPESLTKALND
+720 LPDSLTKALND

-738 GDLTLALRSG
+738 SDLTLALRSG
-748 SADALKSALKLLE
+748 NAEALKNALKLLS
-761 DKKASNTARIG
+761 DAKATNTARIA

-777 AELGKQEAVMPV
+777 AELGKQEAVMPMV
-789 VNILKATNPPGLK
+789 ALLKSSAAPSLK
-802 RGILQAAA
+802 RGMLQAAA
-810 KFDDKRIPEALLLGW
+810 KFDDKRLPEALLLGW

-830 GDKALR
+830 GDRALR

-848 WAQILVSFVN
+848 WAQILMNFVN
-858 EWKVPTKHFTVDIVR
+858 EWKVPAKHFTIDIVR
-873 QLSLHKDPEIDAAI
+873 QLSLHKDVEIDASI
-887 DKHWKGLL
+887 EKHWKGLL
-895 ATGPTPEKKKES
+895 ATGPTPEKKKEA
-907 ERIKAVLKTGL
+907 ERIKAVIKTGL
-918 GDADKGKVQF
+918 GDAEKGKLQF
-928 MGRCFICHKLFGE
+928 TARCAICHKLFGE
-941 GGQIG
+941 GGAIG
-946 PELTGYDRSN
+946 PELTGYDRTN

-962 NLFMPSMEIREGF
+962 NLFTPSLEIREGF
-975 GAYIVKTKSGQILTG
+975 GAYIVKTKGGQILSG

-995 DAKGIVIKD
+995 DANGIVIKD
-1004 MANNKTALKQTDIE
+1004 MAGNKTAIKQADIE
-1018 SMTASPIS
+1018 KLEASPIS
-1026 LMPEGLTT
+1026 LMPEGMTA

-1048 MKK
+1048 MRK